1 MGQASFYHCCCL
13 LLVCLVLSTL
23 NGRAAAATRV
33 RVSSS
38 TTMTRNIE
46 EENALLLLLAGP
58 PVLSE
63 SIMGTVGRLPCNV
76 TPPIYEDRVALVIWY
91 KVGLKTPIY
100 SVDTRDSN
108 FAQGTHWSDETYRER
123 LSFHVEGRAGTLS
136 IKSTTEDDTGEYRCR
151 VDFQKSPTRNS
162 KVNLTVIIPP
172 ESVII
177 LDSKGATIKDHTLGP
192 YNEGSAINITCV
204 AIGGRPQ
211 PRVTWLHGNTIYK
224 NASVGHALSER
235 RVGNVLSLARL
246 ERRNLHMQ
254 LTCRAENNNLTTP
267 IISSVV
273 LDMNLRPLIVKLQG
287 ENRPLSAGN
296 SYQLSCVVIGARP
309 APTITWWKGSSPMK
323 NTHEIANPDGNM
335 TTSVLTFTPT
345 IDDRGKFL
353 SCRAEQ
359 GMIPESGLEDGWKL
373 DIYHIPVV
381 SLELGTNSLN
391 ATLREGID
399 VFFEC
404 NIKSNPWIYK
414 VSWRHNGAILAN
426 NPAEGIAVSNQSLV
440 LQNASRARSGIYTCV
455 GSNREGDG
463 ESNPVQLDIRFAPV
477 CRSNQRTTYSSGRHE
492 TVKVACE
499 IDANPME
506 ASYVW
511 KFNASQGE
519 TVDIPASQVAVDRG
533 RSIAHYTPMTEN
545 DYGTLLCWAT
555 NEIGDQSEPCVYTIV
570 PAGEPD
576 PLLNCTVLNQT
587 STGFQIE
594 CIEGFDGGLQQDFI
608 MEVYVNGTTRNPKFS
623 KSNRPY
629 FEVSGLVPGMGYN
642 VFLIANNSK
651 GRSNATILQV
661 YTLKDPE
668 KQTVRITF
676 TKFYQGVR
684 PASTTTTALAT
695 SSDCVCDEEEFLGV
709 GRGKGLVHDAGQ
721 DQATE
726 DLSLAYAPVIEDIR
740 PFLGILAGIVGSVFL
755 VALII
760 VIVVRVRGSS
770 GRDRNNYSHPGNG
783 GSGGGGTGGGGVAV
797 AGTGG
802 PAGTTANGNGSLG
815 LLASNNNGS
824 LGIGGT
830 LAHNGGQSVQ
840 DMHRI
845 GRDTCHVTSSLD
857 SIDKN
862 PDIIPQDGH
871 DVDDEW
877 TTTKGHNRAY
887 ATAALA
893 EQNAVITSSTYDHLM
908 PTYAVVDKKT
918 GGLPPG
924 SGHGHGPYIQY
935 NTLIP
940 VSKMGAY
947 ASQQQQQQQ
956 QHPHTHPHQHP
967 HQHQLQA
974 GQQQQQQQKT
984 ELSYSDLTAPMVG
997 VGGSAVGVQ
1006 RLAPYCSA
1014 TLGRPGRG
1022 QAELK
1027 RAEPNIYSQVNV
1039 MMDDEILADLQAAT
1053 AAGGSYVA
1061 GAVVDNVG
1069 GRGAS
1074 PSLYLQGH
1082 ATRIDLAHH
1091 PMPMYSTSPMFATNG
1106 GTITGVTMSHPSQL
1120 ATFSPTP
1127 PPPIFTHSV
1136 MTATGEGGLLQPVT
1150 CMGLVAAT
1158 SSAAAAAA
1166 SGQHQQQQQ
1175 HHHQTT
1181 ANGGNGSIV
1190 GVNVGM
1196 SLYGSDVGKPQ
1207 LLKTV
1212 PEEMHHQLNGEDVLI
1227 AQDRNHGTGTRF

>member
-1 MGQASFYHCCCL
+1 MSHPL
-13 LLVCLVLSTL
+13 LLPLCLLVLSTL
-23 NGRAAAATRV
+23 NGPATAASRV

-46 EENALLLLLAGP
+46 EENALLYLLAGP

-123 LSFHVEGRAGTLS
+123 LSFHVEGRAGTLT

-192 YNEGSAINITCV
+192 YNEGSGINITCV

-211 PRVTWLHGNTIYK
+211 PRVTWLHGNTVYK
-224 NASVGHALSER
+224 DSSVGQSLSER
-235 RVGNVLSLARL
+235 RVGNVLSLPRL
-246 ERRNLHMQ
+246 ERKNLHMQ

-309 APTITWWKGSSPMK
+309 APTITWWKGSTPMK

-359 GMIPESGLEDGWKL
+359 SMIPESGLEDGWKL

-391 ATLREGID
+391 STLREGID

-404 NIKSNPWIYK
+404 NIKSNPWIYQ
-414 VSWRHNGAILAN
+414 VSWRHNGEILSN

-477 CRSNQRTTYSSGRHE
+477 CRPGQRTTYSAGRQE

-499 IDANPME
+499 IDANPSE
-506 ASYVW
+506 ATYVW
-511 KFNASQGE
+511 KFNASHGE
-519 TVDIPASQVAVDRG
+519 TIDILSSQVAVDRG
-533 RSIAHYTPMTEN
+533 RSIAHYTPQTEN

-608 MEVYVNGTTRNPKFS
+608 MEVYANGTTRYPKIS
-623 KSNRPY
+623 KSKRPY

-642 VFLIANNSK
+642 VFLLAHNSK

-668 KQTVRITF
+668 KQTVKITF
-676 TKFYQGVR
+676 TKSYQGLR
-684 PASTTTTALAT
+684 PAYPKQPKAPTTTT
-695 SSDCVCDEEEFLGV
+695 SDCVCDEDEFINLGKIV
-709 GRGKGLVHDAGQ
+709 GHDAGRDL
-721 DQATE
+721 DQQE

-740 PFLGILAGIVGSVFL
+740 PFLGILAGIVGSIFL

-770 GRDRNNYSHPGNG
+770 GRDRNNYSHPG
-783 GSGGGGTGGGGVAV
+783 SGGGVGGTTGAGGVVGGGVGGV
-797 AGTGG
+797 GVGT
-802 PAGTTANGNGSLG
+802 ATANGNGSLG
-815 LLASNNNGS
+815 LLSSNNNGS
-824 LGIGGT
+824 LVIGT
-830 LAHNGGQSVQ
+830 LGHNGGQSVQ

-845 GRDTCHVTSSLD
+845 GRETCHVTSSLD

-877 TTTKGHNRAY
+877 TTKGHGRTY

-893 EQNAVITSSTYDHLM
+893 EQNAVITSGTYDHLM

-918 GGLPPG
+918 GPPP
-924 SGHGHGPYIQY
+924 GHGPYIQY

-947 ASQQQQQQQ
+947 ANQQQQQQQ
-956 QHPHTHPHQHP
+956 PPP
-967 HQHQLQA
+967 
-974 GQQQQQQQKT
+974 QKT
-984 ELSYSDLTAPMVG
+984 ELSYSELAAPLVG
-997 VGGSAVGVQ
+997 TAVGVQ
-1006 RLAPYCSA
+1006 RMAPYCSA
-1014 TLGRPGRG
+1014 TLGRPGR

-1027 RAEPNIYSQVNV
+1027 RAEPNIYSQ
-1039 MMDDEILADLQAAT
+1039 
-1053 AAGGSYVA
+1053 
-1061 GAVVDNVG
+1061 
-1069 GRGAS
+1069 
-1074 PSLYLQGH
+1074 
-1082 ATRIDLAHH
+1082 IDLAHH
-1091 PMPMYSTSPMFATNG
+1091 PLPMYSTSPMFGTNS
-1106 GTITGVTMSHPSQL
+1106 TITGVTGVTMSHPSQL
-1120 ATFSPTP
+1120 ATFSSTP
-1127 PPPIFTHSV
+1127 PPPIFAHSV
-1136 MTATGEGGLLQPVT
+1136 VTTGDGLLQPVT
-1150 CMGLVAAT
+1150 CMGLVAT
-1158 SSAAAAAA
+1158 SSAAAVG
-1166 SGQHQQQQQ
+1166 SGNMSLPPQHQQQQQ
-1175 HHHQTT
+1175 LT
-1181 ANGGNGSIV
+1181 AANGGGNGSIV
-1190 GVNVGM
+1190 GMGM

-1212 PEEMHHQLNGEDVLI
+1212 PEELHHQLNGEDVLI
-1227 AQDRNHGTGTRF
+1227 AQDRNMGTGTRF

>member
-1 MGQASFYHCCCL
+1 MGRASLYYCCCL

-23 NGRAAAATRV
+23 NGRAAGATRV

-224 NASVGHALSER
+224 NASVGHSLSER

-359 GMIPESGLEDGWKL
+359 SMIPESGLEDGWKL

-684 PASTTTTALAT
+684 PTSTTTTAMAT

-709 GRGKGLVHDAGQ
+709 GKGKGLVHDAGQ

-770 GRDRNNYSHPGNG
+770 GRDRNNYSHPGSG

-947 ASQQQQQQQ
+947 ANQQQQQQQQ

-974 GQQQQQQQKT
+974 GQQQQQQQQQKT

-1053 AAGGSYVA
+1053 AAGAGGSYVA

-1074 PSLYLQGH
+1074 PSLYLQGY
-1082 ATRIDLAHH
+1082 ATR
-1091 PMPMYSTSPMFATNG
+1091 
-1106 GTITGVTMSHPSQL
+1106 V
-1120 ATFSPTP
+1120 
-1127 PPPIFTHSV
+1127 
-1136 MTATGEGGLLQPVT
+1136 
-1150 CMGLVAAT
+1150 
-1158 SSAAAAAA
+1158 
-1166 SGQHQQQQQ
+1166 
-1175 HHHQTT
+1175 
-1181 ANGGNGSIV
+1181 
-1190 GVNVGM
+1190 
-1196 SLYGSDVGKPQ
+1196 
-1207 LLKTV
+1207 
-1212 PEEMHHQLNGEDVLI
+1212 
-1227 AQDRNHGTGTRF
+1227 

>member
-1 MGQASFYHCCCL
+1 MGRSCSRSLSLPLCL
-13 LLVCLVLSTL
+13 LVLSAL
-23 NGRAAAATRV
+23 NGQAAAATRV

-46 EENALLLLLAGP
+46 EENGP
-58 PVLSE
+58 PVLAE

-123 LSFHVEGRAGTLS
+123 LSFHVEGRAGTLT
-136 IKSTTEDDTGEYRCR
+136 IKSTTADDTGEYRCR

-192 YNEGSAINITCV
+192 YNEGSGINITCV

-211 PRVTWLHGNTIYK
+211 PRVTWLHGNTVYK
-224 NASVGHALSER
+224 DASVGQSLSER
-235 RVGNVLSLARL
+235 RVGNVLSLQRL

-309 APTITWWKGSSPMK
+309 APTITWWKGSTPMK
-323 NTHEIANPDGNM
+323 NTHEIGNPDGNM

-359 GMIPESGLEDGWKL
+359 SMIPESGLEDGWKL

-391 ATLREGID
+391 STLREGID

-414 VSWRHNGAILAN
+414 VSWRHNGEILAN

-477 CRSNQRTTYSSGRHE
+477 CRPRQRVSYSSGRHE

-499 IDANPME
+499 IDANPAE
-506 ASYVW
+506 ATYVW
-511 KFNASQGE
+511 KFNATQGE

-608 MEVYVNGTTRNPKFS
+608 MEVYMNGTTRHPKIS
-623 KSNRPY
+623 KSKRPY
-629 FEVSGLVPGMGYN
+629 FEVSGLMPGMGYN
-642 VFLIANNSK
+642 VFLIAHNSK

-668 KQTVRITF
+668 KQTVKITF
-676 TKFYQGVR
+676 TKSFQGLR
-684 PASTTTTALAT
+684 PAYPKSKATATTT
-695 SSDCVCDEEEFLGV
+695 SDCVCDEDEFLNL
-709 GRGKGLVHDAGQ
+709 GKGIGLDVGKDV
-721 DQATE
+721 DQQE

-770 GRDRNNYSHPGNG
+770 GRDRNNYSHPGSGVVGVGGTTTGNG
-783 GSGGGGTGGGGVAV
+783 SGLGGGAGGGGLG
-797 AGTGG
+797 
-802 PAGTTANGNGSLG
+802 GTTANGNGSLG

-824 LGIGGT
+824 LVIGT
-830 LAHNGGQSVQ
+830 LGHNGGQSVQ

-845 GRDTCHVTSSLD
+845 GRETCHVTSSLD

-862 PDIIPQDGH
+862 PDIIPQGGLDGH
-871 DVDDEW
+871 DLDDEW
-877 TTTKGHNRAY
+877 TTKGHGRAY

-893 EQNAVITSSTYDHLM
+893 EQNAVITSGTYDHLM

-918 GGLPPG
+918 GPPP
-924 SGHGHGPYIQY
+924 GHGPYIQY

-947 ASQQQQQQQ
+947 ANQQQQLQQQ
-956 QHPHTHPHQHP
+956 P
-967 HQHQLQA
+967 
-974 GQQQQQQQKT
+974 QQKT
-984 ELSYSDLTAPMVG
+984 ELSYSDLTAPL
-997 VGGSAVGVQ
+997 VGGPVSVQ
-1006 RLAPYCSA
+1006 RMAPYCSA
-1014 TLGRPGRG
+1014 TLGRPGR

-1027 RAEPNIYSQVNV
+1027 RAEPNIYSQ
-1039 MMDDEILADLQAAT
+1039 
-1053 AAGGSYVA
+1053 
-1061 GAVVDNVG
+1061 
-1069 GRGAS
+1069 
-1074 PSLYLQGH
+1074 
-1082 ATRIDLAHH
+1082 IDLAHH
-1091 PMPMYSTSPMFATNG
+1091 PMPMYSTSPMFGTNS
-1106 GTITGVTMSHPSQL
+1106 TITGVTMSHPSQL

-1127 PPPIFTHSV
+1127 PPPIFTHSMV
-1136 MTATGEGGLLQPVT
+1136 TTGDGLLQPVT
-1150 CMGLVAAT
+1150 CMGLVAT
-1158 SSAAAAAA
+1158 SSAAPVPG
-1166 SGQHQQQQQ
+1166 SVPLPPQQQQHQQQQQ
-1175 HHHQTT
+1175 LTA

-1190 GVNVGM
+1190 GMGM

-1212 PEEMHHQLNGEDVLI
+1212 PEEVHHQLNGEDVLI
-1227 AQDRNHGTGTRF
+1227 AQDRNLGSGTRF

>member
-1 MGQASFYHCCCL
+1 MGRSCCRTL
-13 LLVCLVLSTL
+13 SLPLFLLVLSAL
-23 NGRAAAATRV
+23 NGQAAAASRV

-63 SIMGTVGRLPCNV
+63 SIMGTNGRLPCNV

-123 LSFHVEGRAGTLS
+123 LSFHVEGRAGTLT

-192 YNEGSAINITCV
+192 YNEGSGINITCV

-211 PRVTWLHGNTIYK
+211 PRVTWLHGNTVYK
-224 NASVGHALSER
+224 DSSVGQALSER
-235 RVGNVLSLARL
+235 RVANVLSLQRL

-309 APTITWWKGSSPMK
+309 APTITWWKGSTPMK

-359 GMIPESGLEDGWKL
+359 SMIPESGMEDGWKL

-391 ATLREGID
+391 STLREGID

-414 VSWRHNGAILAN
+414 VSWRHNGEILAN

-477 CRSNQRTTYSSGRHE
+477 CRPRQRISYSSGRHE

-499 IDANPME
+499 IDANPAE

-511 KFNASQGE
+511 KFNATQGE

-608 MEVYVNGTTRNPKFS
+608 MEVYMNGTTRHPKIS
-623 KSNRPY
+623 KSKRPY

-642 VFLIANNSK
+642 VFLIAHNSK

-668 KQTVRITF
+668 KQTVKITF
-676 TKFYQGVR
+676 TKSFQGFR
-684 PASTTTTALAT
+684 PAYPKSKATATTT
-695 SSDCVCDEEEFLGV
+695 SDCVCDEDEFLNL
-709 GRGKGLVHDAGQ
+709 GRGISHDEGKDV
-721 DQATE
+721 DQQE

-770 GRDRNNYSHPGNG
+770 GRDRNNYSHPG
-783 GSGGGGTGGGGVAV
+783 GGGVV
-797 AGTGG
+797 GVGGTTTGNGSGMVGGMAGGG
-802 PAGTTANGNGSLG
+802 LGGLGGTTANGNGSLG

-824 LGIGGT
+824 LVIGT
-830 LAHNGGQSVQ
+830 LGHNGGQSVQ

-845 GRDTCHVTSSLD
+845 GRETCHVTSSLD

-862 PDIIPQDGH
+862 PDIIPQGGLDGH
-871 DVDDEW
+871 DLDDEW
-877 TTTKGHNRAY
+877 TTKGHGRAY

-893 EQNAVITSSTYDHLM
+893 EQNAVITSGTYDHLM

-918 GGLPPG
+918 GPPPG
-924 SGHGHGPYIQY
+924 HGQYIQY

-947 ASQQQQQQQ
+947 ANQQQQQQ
-956 QHPHTHPHQHP
+956 
-967 HQHQLQA
+967 L
-974 GQQQQQQQKT
+974 QQQPQQKT
-984 ELSYSDLTAPMVG
+984 ELSYSELTAPLVG
-997 VGGSAVGVQ
+997 APVSVQ
-1006 RLAPYCSA
+1006 RMAPYCSA
-1014 TLGRPGRG
+1014 TLGRPGR
-1022 QAELK
+1022 QTELK
-1027 RAEPNIYSQVNV
+1027 RAEPNIYSQ
-1039 MMDDEILADLQAAT
+1039 
-1053 AAGGSYVA
+1053 
-1061 GAVVDNVG
+1061 
-1069 GRGAS
+1069 
-1074 PSLYLQGH
+1074 
-1082 ATRIDLAHH
+1082 IDLAHH
-1091 PMPMYSTSPMFATNG
+1091 PMPMYSTSPMFGTNS
-1106 GTITGVTMSHPSQL
+1106 TITGVTMSHPSQL

-1127 PPPIFTHSV
+1127 PPPIFTHSMV
-1136 MTATGEGGLLQPVT
+1136 TTGDGLLQPVT
-1150 CMGLVAAT
+1150 CMGLVAT
-1158 SSAAAAAA
+1158 SSAAA
-1166 SGQHQQQQQ
+1166 SVPGSVPLPPQQQHQQQHQQQQL
-1175 HHHQTT
+1175 TA

-1190 GVNVGM
+1190 GMGM

-1212 PEEMHHQLNGEDVLI
+1212 PEEVHHQLNGEDVLI
-1227 AQDRNHGTGTRF
+1227 AQDRSLGSGTRF

>member
-1 MGQASFYHCCCL
+1 MCLSVSCL
-13 LLVCLVLSTL
+13 LSLLLSVLCLVLALVLPAS
-23 NGRAAAATRV
+23 NGLAAAATRA

-46 EENALLLLLAGP
+46 EENALLNLLAGP

-63 SIMGTVGRLPCNV
+63 SIIGTLGRLPCNV

-123 LSFHVEGRAGTLS
+123 LSFHVEGRAGTLT
-136 IKSTTEDDTGEYRCR
+136 IKSTSEDDTGEYRCR

-162 KVNLTVIIPP
+162 KVNLTVITPP
-172 ESVII
+172 ESII
-177 LDSKGATIKDHTLGP
+177 VLDSKGATIMDHTLGP
-192 YNEGSAINITCV
+192 YNEGSSVNVTCV

-211 PRVTWLHGNTIYK
+211 PRVTWWHGNTMF
-224 NASVGHALSER
+224 NSSGWGNPLSER
-235 RVGNVLSLARL
+235 RVANVLSLAKLKRK
-246 ERRNLHMQ
+246 NLHMQ
-254 LTCRAENNNLTTP
+254 LTCRAENNNLTSP
-267 IISSVV
+267 IISSIV

-287 ENRPLSAGN
+287 ENRPLSAEN
-296 SYQLSCVVIGARP
+296 SYQLSCVVIGSRP
-309 APTITWWKGSSPMK
+309 APTVTWWKGSTPMK

-359 GMIPESGLEDGWKL
+359 SMIPESGMEDGWKL

-391 ATLREGID
+391 ATLREGVD

-414 VSWRHNGAILAN
+414 VSWRHNGEILEN
-426 NPAEGIAVSNQSLV
+426 NPAEGIVVANQSLV
-440 LQNASRARSGIYTCV
+440 LQNASRARTGIYTCV

-477 CRSNQRTTYSSGRHE
+477 CRVGQRTTYSSGRSE

-499 IDANPME
+499 IDANPAE
-506 ASYVW
+506 ATYVW
-511 KFNASQGE
+511 KFNATQGE
-519 TVDIPASQVAVDRG
+519 VADIPASLVAVDRG
-533 RSIAHYTPMTEN
+533 RSVAHYTPMMEN
-545 DYGTLLCWAT
+545 DYGTLLCWAS
-555 NEIGDQSEPCVYTIV
+555 NEIGDQSEPCVYTIA

-576 PLLNCTVLNQT
+576 PLLNCTLLNQT
-587 STGFQIE
+587 SSGFQIE

-608 MEVYVNGTTRNPKFS
+608 MEVYVNGTTRYPKIYKS
-623 KSNRPY
+623 KKPY

-642 VFLIANNSK
+642 VFLIAHNSK

-668 KQTVRITF
+668 KQTDQSPMAYT
-676 TKFYQGVR
+676 
-684 PASTTTTALAT
+684 PA
-695 SSDCVCDEEEFLGV
+695 
-709 GRGKGLVHDAGQ
+709 
-721 DQATE
+721 
-726 DLSLAYAPVIEDIR
+726 IEDIR
-740 PFLGILAGIVGSVFL
+740 PFLAILAGILGSIFL
-755 VALII
+755 VAIII
-760 VIVVRVRGSS
+760 VVVVRVRGSS

-783 GSGGGGTGGGGVAV
+783 NNNGNNSN
-797 AGTGG
+797 
-802 PAGTTANGNGSLG
+802 TANGNGNLG
-815 LLASNNNGS
+815 ILGSNNNGS
-824 LGIGGT
+824 LGIGT

-877 TTTKGHNRAY
+877 TTKGHNRAY

-893 EQNAVITSSTYDHLM
+893 EQNAVITSTTYDHIM
-908 PTYAVVDKKT
+908 PTYAVVDKKS
-918 GGLPPG
+918 GPPTA
-924 SGHGHGPYIQY
+924 HGQYIQY

-947 ASQQQQQQQ
+947 ANQQHQQQQ
-956 QHPHTHPHQHP
+956 QHQ
-967 HQHQLQA
+967 QHQQHQQ
-974 GQQQQQQQKT
+974 QQQQQQQKT
-984 ELSYSDLTAPMVG
+984 ELSYSELSAPMV
-997 VGGSAVGVQ
+997 GSAVGVGVQ
-1006 RLAPYCSA
+1006 RLTPYCSA
-1014 TLGRPGRG
+1014 TLGRPR
-1022 QAELK
+1022 QTDLK
-1027 RAEPNIYSQVNV
+1027 RAEPNIYSQ
-1039 MMDDEILADLQAAT
+1039 
-1053 AAGGSYVA
+1053 
-1061 GAVVDNVG
+1061 
-1069 GRGAS
+1069 
-1074 PSLYLQGH
+1074 
-1082 ATRIDLAHH
+1082 IDLAHH
-1091 PMPMYSTSPMFATNG
+1091 PMYSTSPMFGTQS
-1106 GTITGVTMSHPSQL
+1106 TITGVTMSHPSQL

-1127 PPPIFTHSV
+1127 PPPIFAHSV
-1136 MTATGEGGLLQPVT
+1136 VTTGDGLLQPVT
-1150 CMGLVAAT
+1150 CMGVGNMVAT
-1158 SSAAAAAA
+1158 SSSAAAT
-1166 SGQHQQQQQ
+1166 GNGPVQQQQ
-1175 HHHQTT
+1175 HSTLT
-1181 ANGGNGSIV
+1181 SGNGSIV
-1190 GVNVGM
+1190 GVNVGVGVGVGM
-1196 SLYGSDVGKPQ
+1196 SLYGSDVAKPQ

-1212 PEEMHHQLNGEDVLI
+1212 PEELHHQINGEEVLI
-1227 AQDRNHGTGTRF
+1227 TQDRNHGTGTRF

>member
-1 MGQASFYHCCCL
+1 MGRSCSRSLSLPLCL
-13 LLVCLVLSTL
+13 LVLSAL
-23 NGRAAAATRV
+23 NGQAAAATRV

-58 PVLSE
+58 PVLAE

-123 LSFHVEGRAGTLS
+123 LSFHVEGRAGTLT
-136 IKSTTEDDTGEYRCR
+136 IKSTTADDTGEYRCR

-192 YNEGSAINITCV
+192 YNEGSGINITCV

-211 PRVTWLHGNTIYK
+211 PRVTWLHGNTVYK
-224 NASVGHALSER
+224 DASVGQSLSER
-235 RVGNVLSLARL
+235 RVGNVLSLQRL

-309 APTITWWKGSSPMK
+309 APTITWWKGSTPMK
-323 NTHEIANPDGNM
+323 NTHEIGNPDGNM

-359 GMIPESGLEDGWKL
+359 SMIPESGLEDGWKL

-391 ATLREGID
+391 STLREGID

-414 VSWRHNGAILAN
+414 VSWRHNGEILAN

-477 CRSNQRTTYSSGRHE
+477 CRPRQRVSYSSGRHE

-499 IDANPME
+499 IDANPAE
-506 ASYVW
+506 ATYVW
-511 KFNASQGE
+511 KFNATQGE

-608 MEVYVNGTTRNPKFS
+608 MEVYMNGTTRHPKIS
-623 KSNRPY
+623 KSKRPY
-629 FEVSGLVPGMGYN
+629 FEVSGLMPGMGYN
-642 VFLIANNSK
+642 VFLIAHNSK

-668 KQTVRITF
+668 KQTVKITF
-676 TKFYQGVR
+676 TKSFQGLR
-684 PASTTTTALAT
+684 PAYPKSKATATTT
-695 SSDCVCDEEEFLGV
+695 SDCVCDEDEFLNL
-709 GRGKGLVHDAGQ
+709 GKGIGLDVGKDV
-721 DQATE
+721 DQQE

-770 GRDRNNYSHPGNG
+770 GRDRNNYSHPGSGVVGVGGTTTGNG
-783 GSGGGGTGGGGVAV
+783 SGLGGGAGGGGLG
-797 AGTGG
+797 
-802 PAGTTANGNGSLG
+802 GTTANGNGSLG

-824 LGIGGT
+824 LVIGT
-830 LAHNGGQSVQ
+830 LGHNGGQSVQ

-845 GRDTCHVTSSLD
+845 GRETCHVTSSLD

-862 PDIIPQDGH
+862 PDIIPQGGLDGH
-871 DVDDEW
+871 DLDDEW
-877 TTTKGHNRAY
+877 TTKGHGRAY

-893 EQNAVITSSTYDHLM
+893 EQNAVITSGTYDHLM

-918 GGLPPG
+918 GPPP
-924 SGHGHGPYIQY
+924 GHGPYIQY

-947 ASQQQQQQQ
+947 ANQQQQLQQQ
-956 QHPHTHPHQHP
+956 P
-967 HQHQLQA
+967 
-974 GQQQQQQQKT
+974 QQKT
-984 ELSYSDLTAPMVG
+984 ELSYSDLTAPL
-997 VGGSAVGVQ
+997 VGGPVSVQ
-1006 RLAPYCSA
+1006 RMAPYCSA
-1014 TLGRPGRG
+1014 TLGRPGR

-1027 RAEPNIYSQVNV
+1027 RAEPNIYSQ
-1039 MMDDEILADLQAAT
+1039 
-1053 AAGGSYVA
+1053 
-1061 GAVVDNVG
+1061 
-1069 GRGAS
+1069 
-1074 PSLYLQGH
+1074 
-1082 ATRIDLAHH
+1082 
-1091 PMPMYSTSPMFATNG
+1091 
-1106 GTITGVTMSHPSQL
+1106 
-1120 ATFSPTP
+1120 
-1127 PPPIFTHSV
+1127 
-1136 MTATGEGGLLQPVT
+1136 
-1150 CMGLVAAT
+1150 
-1158 SSAAAAAA
+1158 
-1166 SGQHQQQQQ
+1166 
-1175 HHHQTT
+1175 
-1181 ANGGNGSIV
+1181 
-1190 GVNVGM
+1190 
-1196 SLYGSDVGKPQ
+1196 GKPQ

-1212 PEEMHHQLNGEDVLI
+1212 PEEVHHQLNGEDVLI
-1227 AQDRNHGTGTRF
+1227 AQDRNLGSGTRF

>member
-1 MGQASFYHCCCL
+1 MGQASLFCCHCCCL
-13 LLVCLVLSTL
+13 LVCLILSTL
-23 NGRAAAATRV
+23 NGPAAGATRV

-46 EENALLLLLAGP
+46 EENGP

-63 SIMGTVGRLPCNV
+63 SIMGTVGQLPCNV

-108 FAQGTHWSDETYRER
+108 LALGTHWSDETYRER

-224 NASVGHALSER
+224 NASVGHSLSER
-235 RVGNVLSLARL
+235 RVGNILSLARL

-323 NTHEIANPDGNM
+323 STHEIANPDGNM

-359 GMIPESGLEDGWKL
+359 SMIPESGMEDGWKL

-463 ESNPVQLDIRFAPV
+463 ESNSVQLDIRFAPV
-477 CRSNQRTTYSSGRHE
+477 CRGGQRTTYSSGRHE

-506 ASYVW
+506 ATYVW

-555 NEIGDQSEPCVYTIV
+555 NEIGDQSDPCVYTIV

-608 MEVYVNGTTRNPKFS
+608 MEVYVNGTTRNPKVS
-623 KSNRPY
+623 RPNRPY

-642 VFLIANNSK
+642 VFLIAQNSK

-668 KQTVRITF
+668 KQT
-676 TKFYQGVR
+676 
-684 PASTTTTALAT
+684 
-695 SSDCVCDEEEFLGV
+695 
-709 GRGKGLVHDAGQ
+709 
-721 DQATE
+721 

-760 VIVVRVRGSS
+760 VIVVRVRGST
-770 GRDRNNYSHPGNG
+770 GRDRNNYSHPGSG
-783 GSGGGGTGGGGVAV
+783 GGGGTGSGATGSGGI
-797 AGTGG
+797 GG
-802 PAGTTANGNGSLG
+802 PGGTPANGNGSLG

-845 GRDTCHVTSSLD
+845 GRETCHVTSSLD

-862 PDIIPQDGH
+862 PDIIPQGGLDGH

-877 TTTKGHNRAY
+877 TTKGHSRAY

-918 GGLPPG
+918 GGPPP
-924 SGHGHGPYIQY
+924 GHGPYIQY
-935 NTLIP
+935 NSLIP

-947 ASQQQQQQQ
+947 ANQHQQQQQ
-956 QHPHTHPHQHP
+956 QHPHPHQ
-967 HQHQLQA
+967 HQHQLQ
-974 GQQQQQQQKT
+974 GVPHQQKT
-984 ELSYSDLTAPMVG
+984 ELSYSDLTAPMV
-997 VGGSAVGVQ
+997 GSAVGVQ

-1022 QAELK
+1022 QTELK
-1027 RAEPNIYSQVNV
+1027 RAEPNIYSQ
-1039 MMDDEILADLQAAT
+1039 
-1053 AAGGSYVA
+1053 
-1061 GAVVDNVG
+1061 
-1069 GRGAS
+1069 
-1074 PSLYLQGH
+1074 
-1082 ATRIDLAHH
+1082 IDLAHH
-1091 PMPMYSTSPMFATNG
+1091 PMPMYSTSPMFATNS
-1106 GTITGVTMSHPSQL
+1106 TITGVTMSHPSQM

-1158 SSAAAAAA
+1158 SSGA
-1166 SGQHQQQQQ
+1166 GQQQ
-1175 HHHQTT
+1175 HHQHQTT
-1181 ANGGNGSIV
+1181 PNNGNGSIV

>member
-1 MGQASFYHCCCL
+1 MSHPL
-13 LLVCLVLSTL
+13 LLPLCLLVLSTL
-23 NGRAAAATRV
+23 NGPATAASRV

-46 EENALLLLLAGP
+46 EENALLYLLAGP

-123 LSFHVEGRAGTLS
+123 LSFHVEGRAGTLT

-192 YNEGSAINITCV
+192 YNEGSGINITCV

-211 PRVTWLHGNTIYK
+211 PRVTWLHGNTVYK
-224 NASVGHALSER
+224 DSSVGQSLSER
-235 RVGNVLSLARL
+235 RVGNVLSLPRL
-246 ERRNLHMQ
+246 ERKNLHMQ

-309 APTITWWKGSSPMK
+309 APTITWWKGSTPMK

-359 GMIPESGLEDGWKL
+359 SMIPESGLEDGWKL

-391 ATLREGID
+391 STLREGID

-404 NIKSNPWIYK
+404 NIKSNPWIYQ
-414 VSWRHNGAILAN
+414 VSWRHNGEILSN

-477 CRSNQRTTYSSGRHE
+477 CRPGQRTTYSAGRQE

-499 IDANPME
+499 IDANPSE
-506 ASYVW
+506 ATYVW
-511 KFNASQGE
+511 KFNASHGE
-519 TVDIPASQVAVDRG
+519 TIDILSSQVAVDRG
-533 RSIAHYTPMTEN
+533 RSIAHYTPQTEN

-608 MEVYVNGTTRNPKFS
+608 MEVYANGTTRYPKIS
-623 KSNRPY
+623 KSKRPY

-642 VFLIANNSK
+642 VFLLAHNSK

-668 KQTVRITF
+668 KQTVKITF
-676 TKFYQGVR
+676 TKSYQGLR
-684 PASTTTTALAT
+684 PAYPKQPKAPTTTT
-695 SSDCVCDEEEFLGV
+695 SDCVCDEDEFINLGKIV
-709 GRGKGLVHDAGQ
+709 GHDAGRDL
-721 DQATE
+721 DQQE

-740 PFLGILAGIVGSVFL
+740 PFLGILAGIVGSIFL

-770 GRDRNNYSHPGNG
+770 GRDRNNYSHPG
-783 GSGGGGTGGGGVAV
+783 SGGGVGGTTGAGGVVGGGVGGV
-797 AGTGG
+797 GVGT
-802 PAGTTANGNGSLG
+802 ATANGNGSLG
-815 LLASNNNGS
+815 LLSSNNNGS
-824 LGIGGT
+824 LVIGT
-830 LAHNGGQSVQ
+830 LGHNGGQSVQ

-845 GRDTCHVTSSLD
+845 GRETCHVTSSLD

-862 PDIIPQDGH
+862 PDIIPQGGLDGH

-877 TTTKGHNRAY
+877 TTKGHGRTY

-893 EQNAVITSSTYDHLM
+893 EQNAVITSGTYDHLM

-918 GGLPPG
+918 GPPP
-924 SGHGHGPYIQY
+924 GHGPYIQY

-947 ASQQQQQQQ
+947 ANQQQQQQQ
-956 QHPHTHPHQHP
+956 PPP
-967 HQHQLQA
+967 
-974 GQQQQQQQKT
+974 QKT
-984 ELSYSDLTAPMVG
+984 ELSYSELAAPLVG
-997 VGGSAVGVQ
+997 TAVGVQ
-1006 RLAPYCSA
+1006 RMAPYCSA
-1014 TLGRPGRG
+1014 TLGRPGR

-1027 RAEPNIYSQVNV
+1027 RAEPNIYSQ
-1039 MMDDEILADLQAAT
+1039 
-1053 AAGGSYVA
+1053 
-1061 GAVVDNVG
+1061 
-1069 GRGAS
+1069 
-1074 PSLYLQGH
+1074 
-1082 ATRIDLAHH
+1082 IDLAHH
-1091 PMPMYSTSPMFATNG
+1091 PLPMYSTSPMFGTNS
-1106 GTITGVTMSHPSQL
+1106 TITGVTGVTMSHPSQL
-1120 ATFSPTP
+1120 ATFSSTP
-1127 PPPIFTHSV
+1127 PPPIFAHSV
-1136 MTATGEGGLLQPVT
+1136 VTTGDGLLQPVT
-1150 CMGLVAAT
+1150 CMGLVAT
-1158 SSAAAAAA
+1158 SSAAAVG
-1166 SGQHQQQQQ
+1166 SGNMSLPPQHQQQQQ
-1175 HHHQTT
+1175 LT
-1181 ANGGNGSIV
+1181 AANGGGNGSIV
-1190 GVNVGM
+1190 GMGM

-1212 PEEMHHQLNGEDVLI
+1212 PEELHHQLNGEDVLI
-1227 AQDRNHGTGTRF
+1227 AQDRNMGTGTRF

>member
-1 MGQASFYHCCCL
+1 MSHPL
-13 LLVCLVLSTL
+13 LLPLCLLVLSTL
-23 NGRAAAATRV
+23 NGPATAASRV

-46 EENALLLLLAGP
+46 EENGP

-123 LSFHVEGRAGTLS
+123 LSFHVEGRAGTLT

-192 YNEGSAINITCV
+192 YNEGSGINITCV

-211 PRVTWLHGNTIYK
+211 PRVTWLHGNTVYK
-224 NASVGHALSER
+224 DSSVGQSLSER
-235 RVGNVLSLARL
+235 RVGNVLSLPRL
-246 ERRNLHMQ
+246 ERKNLHMQ

-309 APTITWWKGSSPMK
+309 APTITWWKGSTPMK

-359 GMIPESGLEDGWKL
+359 SMIPESGLEDGWKL

-391 ATLREGID
+391 STLREGID

-404 NIKSNPWIYK
+404 NIKSNPWIYQ
-414 VSWRHNGAILAN
+414 VSWRHNGEILSN

-477 CRSNQRTTYSSGRHE
+477 CRPGQRTTYSAGRQE

-499 IDANPME
+499 IDANPSE
-506 ASYVW
+506 ATYVW
-511 KFNASQGE
+511 KFNASHGE
-519 TVDIPASQVAVDRG
+519 TIDILSSQVAVDRG
-533 RSIAHYTPMTEN
+533 RSIAHYTPQTEN

-608 MEVYVNGTTRNPKFS
+608 MEVYANGTTRYPKIS
-623 KSNRPY
+623 KSKRPY

-642 VFLIANNSK
+642 VFLLAHNSK

-668 KQTVRITF
+668 KQTVKITF
-676 TKFYQGVR
+676 TKSYQGLR
-684 PASTTTTALAT
+684 PAYPKQPKAPTTTT
-695 SSDCVCDEEEFLGV
+695 SDCVCDEDEFINLGKIV
-709 GRGKGLVHDAGQ
+709 GHDAGRDL
-721 DQATE
+721 DQQE

-740 PFLGILAGIVGSVFL
+740 PFLGILAGIVGSIFL

-770 GRDRNNYSHPGNG
+770 GRDRNNYSHPG
-783 GSGGGGTGGGGVAV
+783 SGGGVGGTTGAGGVVGGGVGGV
-797 AGTGG
+797 GVGT
-802 PAGTTANGNGSLG
+802 ATANGNGSLG
-815 LLASNNNGS
+815 LLSSNNNGS
-824 LGIGGT
+824 LVIGT
-830 LAHNGGQSVQ
+830 LGHNGGQSVQ

-845 GRDTCHVTSSLD
+845 GRETCHVTSSLD

-862 PDIIPQDGH
+862 PDIIPQGGLDGH

-877 TTTKGHNRAY
+877 TTKGHGRTY

-893 EQNAVITSSTYDHLM
+893 EQNAVITSGTYDHLM

-918 GGLPPG
+918 GPPP
-924 SGHGHGPYIQY
+924 GHGPYIQY

-947 ASQQQQQQQ
+947 ANQQQQQQQ
-956 QHPHTHPHQHP
+956 PPP
-967 HQHQLQA
+967 
-974 GQQQQQQQKT
+974 QKT
-984 ELSYSDLTAPMVG
+984 ELSYSELAAPLVG
-997 VGGSAVGVQ
+997 TAVGVQ
-1006 RLAPYCSA
+1006 RMAPYCSA
-1014 TLGRPGRG
+1014 TLGRPGR

-1027 RAEPNIYSQVNV
+1027 RAEPNIYSQ
-1039 MMDDEILADLQAAT
+1039 
-1053 AAGGSYVA
+1053 
-1061 GAVVDNVG
+1061 
-1069 GRGAS
+1069 
-1074 PSLYLQGH
+1074 
-1082 ATRIDLAHH
+1082 IDLAHH
-1091 PMPMYSTSPMFATNG
+1091 PLPMYSTSPMFGTNS
-1106 GTITGVTMSHPSQL
+1106 TITGVTGVTMSHPSQL
-1120 ATFSPTP
+1120 ATFSSTP
-1127 PPPIFTHSV
+1127 PPPIFAHSV
-1136 MTATGEGGLLQPVT
+1136 VTTGDGLLQPVT
-1150 CMGLVAAT
+1150 CMGLVAT
-1158 SSAAAAAA
+1158 SSAAAVG
-1166 SGQHQQQQQ
+1166 SGNMSLPPQHQQQQQ
-1175 HHHQTT
+1175 LT
-1181 ANGGNGSIV
+1181 AANGGGNGSIV
-1190 GVNVGM
+1190 GMGM

-1212 PEEMHHQLNGEDVLI
+1212 PEELHHQLNGEDVLI
-1227 AQDRNHGTGTRF
+1227 AQDRNMGTGTRF

>member
-1 MGQASFYHCCCL
+1 MGRSCSRWLSLPLCL
-13 LLVCLVLSTL
+13 LVLFVLSTL
-23 NGRAAAATRV
+23 NGQAAAASRV

-58 PVLSE
+58 PVLAE

-123 LSFHVEGRAGTLS
+123 LSFHVEGRAGTLTM
-136 IKSTTEDDTGEYRCR
+136 KSTTEDDTGEYRCR

-192 YNEGSAINITCV
+192 YNEGSGINITCV

-211 PRVTWLHGNTIYK
+211 PRVTWLHGNTVYK
-224 NASVGHALSER
+224 DASVGQSLSER
-235 RVGNVLSLARL
+235 RVANVLSLQRL

-309 APTITWWKGSSPMK
+309 APTITWWKGSTPMK
-323 NTHEIANPDGNM
+323 NTHEIGNPDGNM

-359 GMIPESGLEDGWKL
+359 SMIPESGLEDGWKL

-391 ATLREGID
+391 STLREGID

-414 VSWRHNGAILAN
+414 VSWRHNGEILAN

-477 CRSNQRTTYSSGRHE
+477 CRPRQRVSYSSGRHE

-499 IDANPME
+499 IDANPAE
-506 ASYVW
+506 ATYVW
-511 KFNASQGE
+511 KFNATQGE

-608 MEVYVNGTTRNPKFS
+608 MEVYMNGTTRHPKIS
-623 KSNRPY
+623 KSKRPY

-642 VFLIANNSK
+642 VFLIAHNSK

-668 KQTVRITF
+668 KQTVKITF
-676 TKFYQGVR
+676 TKSFQGFR
-684 PASTTTTALAT
+684 PAYPKSKATATTT
-695 SSDCVCDEEEFLGV
+695 SDCVCDEDEFINL
-709 GRGKGLVHDAGQ
+709 GKGIGLDVGKDV
-721 DQATE
+721 DQQE

-770 GRDRNNYSHPGNG
+770 GRDRNNYSHPGSGVVGVGGTTTGN
-783 GSGGGGTGGGGVAV
+783 GSGMGGV
-797 AGTGG
+797 GG
-802 PAGTTANGNGSLG
+802 VGGMGGTTANGNGSLG

-824 LGIGGT
+824 LVIGT
-830 LAHNGGQSVQ
+830 LGHNGGQSVQ

-845 GRDTCHVTSSLD
+845 GRETCHVTSSLD

-862 PDIIPQDGH
+862 PDIIPQGGLDGH
-871 DVDDEW
+871 DLDDEW
-877 TTTKGHNRAY
+877 TTKGHGRAY
-887 ATAALA
+887 ATAAMA
-893 EQNAVITSSTYDHLM
+893 EQNAVITSGTYDHLM

-918 GGLPPG
+918 GPPPA
-924 SGHGHGPYIQY
+924 HGPYIQY

-947 ASQQQQQQQ
+947 ANQQQQLQQQ
-956 QHPHTHPHQHP
+956 P
-967 HQHQLQA
+967 
-974 GQQQQQQQKT
+974 QQKT
-984 ELSYSDLTAPMVG
+984 ELSYSDLTAPL
-997 VGGSAVGVQ
+997 VGGPVSVQ
-1006 RLAPYCSA
+1006 RMAPYCSA
-1014 TLGRPGRG
+1014 TLGRPGR
-1022 QAELK
+1022 QTELK
-1027 RAEPNIYSQVNV
+1027 RAEPNIYSQ
-1039 MMDDEILADLQAAT
+1039 
-1053 AAGGSYVA
+1053 
-1061 GAVVDNVG
+1061 
-1069 GRGAS
+1069 
-1074 PSLYLQGH
+1074 
-1082 ATRIDLAHH
+1082 
-1091 PMPMYSTSPMFATNG
+1091 
-1106 GTITGVTMSHPSQL
+1106 
-1120 ATFSPTP
+1120 
-1127 PPPIFTHSV
+1127 
-1136 MTATGEGGLLQPVT
+1136 
-1150 CMGLVAAT
+1150 
-1158 SSAAAAAA
+1158 
-1166 SGQHQQQQQ
+1166 
-1175 HHHQTT
+1175 
-1181 ANGGNGSIV
+1181 
-1190 GVNVGM
+1190 
-1196 SLYGSDVGKPQ
+1196 GKPQ

-1212 PEEMHHQLNGEDVLI
+1212 PEEVHHQLNGEDVLI
-1227 AQDRNHGTGTRF
+1227 AQDRNLGSGTRF

>member
-1 MGQASFYHCCCL
+1 MSRTSSRSLSLPLCL
-13 LLVCLVLSTL
+13 LVLSAL
-23 NGRAAAATRV
+23 NGPAAAASRV

-123 LSFHVEGRAGTLS
+123 LSFHVEGRAGTLT

-177 LDSKGATIKDHTLGP
+177 LDSKGVTIEDHTLGP
-192 YNEGSAINITCV
+192 YNEGSGINITCV

-211 PRVTWLHGNTIYK
+211 PRVTWLHGNTVYK
-224 NASVGHALSER
+224 NASVGQPLSER
-235 RVGNVLSLARL
+235 RVGNTLSLARL

-273 LDMNLRPLIVKLQG
+273 LDMNLRPLIVNLQG
-287 ENRPLSAGN
+287 ENRALSAGN

-309 APTITWWKGSSPMK
+309 APTITWWKGSTPMK
-323 NTHEIANPDGNM
+323 NTHEIATPDGNL

-359 GMIPESGLEDGWKL
+359 SMIPESGMEDGWKL

-391 ATLREGID
+391 STLREGID

-404 NIKSNPWIYK
+404 NIKSNPWIYE
-414 VSWRHNGAILAN
+414 VSWRHNGKILTN

-477 CRSNQRTTYSSGRHE
+477 CRPRQRLSYSSGRHE

-499 IDANPME
+499 IDANPAE
-506 ASYVW
+506 ATYVW
-511 KFNASQGE
+511 KFNATQGE

-555 NEIGDQSEPCVYTIV
+555 NEIGDQSEPCVYTIF

-594 CIEGFDGGLQQDFI
+594 CIEGFNGGLQQDFI
-608 MEVYVNGTTRNPKFS
+608 MEVYMNGTTRHPKIS
-623 KSNRPY
+623 KSKRPY

-668 KQTVRITF
+668 KQTVKITF
-676 TKFYQGVR
+676 TKSFQGLR
-684 PASTTTTALAT
+684 PAYPKSKATATTT
-695 SSDCVCDEEEFLGV
+695 SDCVCDEDEFLNL
-709 GRGKGLVHDAGQ
+709 GKGISHDEGTDA
-721 DQATE
+721 DQQE

-740 PFLGILAGIVGSVFL
+740 PFLGILAGIVGSIFL

-770 GRDRNNYSHPGNG
+770 GRDRNNYSHPGSGVGGVGGTTGN
-783 GSGGGGTGGGGVAV
+783 GSGMGGGGGGV
-797 AGTGG
+797 G
-802 PAGTTANGNGSLG
+802 GTTANGNGSLG

-824 LGIGGT
+824 LVIGT
-830 LAHNGGQSVQ
+830 LGHNGGQSVQ

-845 GRDTCHVTSSLD
+845 GRETCHVTSSLD

-871 DVDDEW
+871 DLDDEW
-877 TTTKGHNRAY
+877 TTKGHGRTY
-887 ATAALA
+887 ATAAMA
-893 EQNAVITSSTYDHLM
+893 EQNAVITSGTYDHLM

-918 GGLPPG
+918 APPPG
-924 SGHGHGPYIQY
+924 HGQYIQY

-947 ASQQQQQQQ
+947 ANQQQQLQQQ
-956 QHPHTHPHQHP
+956 P
-967 HQHQLQA
+967 
-974 GQQQQQQQKT
+974 QQKT
-984 ELSYSDLTAPMVG
+984 ELSYSELSAPLVSG
-997 VGGSAVGVQ
+997 PVGVQ
-1006 RLAPYCSA
+1006 RMAPYCSA
-1014 TLGRPGRG
+1014 TLGRPGR

-1027 RAEPNIYSQVNV
+1027 RAEPNIYSQ
-1039 MMDDEILADLQAAT
+1039 
-1053 AAGGSYVA
+1053 
-1061 GAVVDNVG
+1061 
-1069 GRGAS
+1069 
-1074 PSLYLQGH
+1074 
-1082 ATRIDLAHH
+1082 IDLAHH
-1091 PMPMYSTSPMFATNG
+1091 PMPMYSTSPMFGTNS
-1106 GTITGVTMSHPSQL
+1106 TITGVTMSHPSQL

-1127 PPPIFTHSV
+1127 PPPIFTHSMV
-1136 MTATGEGGLLQPVT
+1136 TTGDGLLQPVT
-1150 CMGLVAAT
+1150 CMGLVAT
-1158 SSAAAAAA
+1158 SSAGA
-1166 SGQHQQQQQ
+1166 SVPGPVPLPPQQQQQ
-1175 HHHQTT
+1175 QQLTA

-1190 GVNVGM
+1190 GMGM

-1212 PEEMHHQLNGEDVLI
+1212 PEEVHHQLNGEDILI
-1227 AQDRNHGTGTRF
+1227 AQDRNLGSGTRF

>member
-1 MGQASFYHCCCL
+1 MGQASLFCCHCCC

-23 NGRAAAATRV
+23 NGPAAGATRV

-63 SIMGTVGRLPCNV
+63 SIMGTVGLLPCNV

-108 FAQGTHWSDETYRER
+108 FDRGTHWSDETYRER
-123 LSFHVEGRAGTLS
+123 LSFNVTGRAGTLS

-224 NASVGHALSER
+224 NASVGQSLSER

-359 GMIPESGLEDGWKL
+359 SMIPESGMEDGWKL

-477 CRSNQRTTYSSGRHE
+477 CRGGQRTTYSSGRHE

-506 ASYVW
+506 ATYVW

-555 NEIGDQSEPCVYTIV
+555 NEIGDQSDPCVYTIV

-594 CIEGFDGGLQQDFI
+594 CIEGFDGGLQQEFI
-608 MEVYVNGTTRNPKFS
+608 MEVYMNGTTRNPKVS
-623 KSNRPY
+623 RLNRPY

-642 VFLIANNSK
+642 VFLIANNTK

-676 TKFYQGVR
+676 TKFYQGRR
-684 PASTTTTALAT
+684 PTTTAMAT
-695 SSDCVCDEEEFLGV
+695 TSDCICNEEEFLGV
-709 GRGKGLVHDAGQ
+709 GKGKVLGHDAGTAVQEQ
-721 DQATE
+721 DEEQAE

-760 VIVVRVRGSS
+760 VIVVRVRGST
-770 GRDRNNYSHPGNG
+770 GRDRNNYSHPGSG
-783 GSGGGGTGGGGVAV
+783 GGGGTGSGATGS
-797 AGTGG
+797 AGIGG
-802 PAGTTANGNGSLG
+802 PGGTTANGNGSLG

-862 PDIIPQDGH
+862 PDIIPQGGLDGH

-877 TTTKGHNRAY
+877 TTKGHSRAY

-918 GGLPPG
+918 GGPPP
-924 SGHGHGPYIQY
+924 GHGPYIQY

-947 ASQQQQQQQ
+947 ANQHQQQQQ
-956 QHPHTHPHQHP
+956 QHTHPHQH
-967 HQHQLQA
+967 QHQLQ
-974 GQQQQQQQKT
+974 GVPQQQKT
-984 ELSYSDLTAPMVG
+984 ELSYSDLTAPMV
-997 VGGSAVGVQ
+997 GSAVGVQ

-1022 QAELK
+1022 QTELK
-1027 RAEPNIYSQVNV
+1027 RAEPNIYSQ
-1039 MMDDEILADLQAAT
+1039 
-1053 AAGGSYVA
+1053 
-1061 GAVVDNVG
+1061 
-1069 GRGAS
+1069 
-1074 PSLYLQGH
+1074 
-1082 ATRIDLAHH
+1082 IDLAHH
-1091 PMPMYSTSPMFATNG
+1091 PMPMYSTSPMFATNS
-1106 GTITGVTMSHPSQL
+1106 TITGVTMSHPSQM

-1158 SSAAAAAA
+1158 SSGA
-1166 SGQHQQQQQ
+1166 GQQHQQQHQ
-1175 HHHQTT
+1175 HQHQTT

>member
-1 MGQASFYHCCCL
+1 MGRSCSRWLSLPLCL
-13 LLVCLVLSTL
+13 LVLFVLSTL
-23 NGRAAAATRV
+23 NGQAAAASRV

-58 PVLSE
+58 PVLAE

-123 LSFHVEGRAGTLS
+123 LSFHVEGRAGTLTM
-136 IKSTTEDDTGEYRCR
+136 KSTTEDDTGEYRCR

-192 YNEGSAINITCV
+192 YNEGSGINITCV

-211 PRVTWLHGNTIYK
+211 PRVTWLHGNTVYK
-224 NASVGHALSER
+224 DASVGQSLSER
-235 RVGNVLSLARL
+235 RVANVLSLQRL

-309 APTITWWKGSSPMK
+309 APTITWWKGSTPMK
-323 NTHEIANPDGNM
+323 NTHEIGNPDGNM

-359 GMIPESGLEDGWKL
+359 SMIPESGLEDGWKL

-391 ATLREGID
+391 STLREGID

-414 VSWRHNGAILAN
+414 VSWRHNGEILAN

-477 CRSNQRTTYSSGRHE
+477 CRPRQRVSYSSGRHE

-499 IDANPME
+499 IDANPAE
-506 ASYVW
+506 ATYVW
-511 KFNASQGE
+511 KFNATQGE

-608 MEVYVNGTTRNPKFS
+608 MEVYMNGTTRHPKIS
-623 KSNRPY
+623 KSKRPY

-642 VFLIANNSK
+642 VFLIAHNSK

-668 KQTVRITF
+668 KQTVKITF
-676 TKFYQGVR
+676 TKSFQGFR
-684 PASTTTTALAT
+684 PAYPKSKATATTT
-695 SSDCVCDEEEFLGV
+695 SDCVCDEDEFINL
-709 GRGKGLVHDAGQ
+709 GKGIGLDVGKDV
-721 DQATE
+721 DQQE

-770 GRDRNNYSHPGNG
+770 GRDRNNYSHPGSGVVGVGGTTTGN
-783 GSGGGGTGGGGVAV
+783 GSGMGGV
-797 AGTGG
+797 GG
-802 PAGTTANGNGSLG
+802 VGGMGGTTANGNGSLG

-824 LGIGGT
+824 LVIGT
-830 LAHNGGQSVQ
+830 LGHNGGQSVQ

-845 GRDTCHVTSSLD
+845 GRETCHVTSSLD

-862 PDIIPQDGH
+862 PDIIPQGGLDGH
-871 DVDDEW
+871 DLDDEW
-877 TTTKGHNRAY
+877 TTKGHGRAY
-887 ATAALA
+887 ATAAMA
-893 EQNAVITSSTYDHLM
+893 EQNAVITSGTYDHLM

-918 GGLPPG
+918 GPPPA
-924 SGHGHGPYIQY
+924 HGPYIQY

-947 ASQQQQQQQ
+947 ANQQQQLQQQ
-956 QHPHTHPHQHP
+956 P
-967 HQHQLQA
+967 
-974 GQQQQQQQKT
+974 QQKT
-984 ELSYSDLTAPMVG
+984 ELSYSDLTAPL
-997 VGGSAVGVQ
+997 VGGPVSVQ
-1006 RLAPYCSA
+1006 RMAPYCSA
-1014 TLGRPGRG
+1014 TLGRPGR
-1022 QAELK
+1022 QTELK
-1027 RAEPNIYSQVNV
+1027 RAEPNIYSQ
-1039 MMDDEILADLQAAT
+1039 
-1053 AAGGSYVA
+1053 
-1061 GAVVDNVG
+1061 
-1069 GRGAS
+1069 
-1074 PSLYLQGH
+1074 
-1082 ATRIDLAHH
+1082 IDLAHH
-1091 PMPMYSTSPMFATNG
+1091 PMPMYSTSPMFGTNS
-1106 GTITGVTMSHPSQL
+1106 TITGVTMSHPSQL

-1127 PPPIFTHSV
+1127 PPPIFTHSMV
-1136 MTATGEGGLLQPVT
+1136 TTGDGLLQPVT
-1150 CMGLVAAT
+1150 CMGLVAT
-1158 SSAAAAAA
+1158 SSAA
-1166 SGQHQQQQQ
+1166 SVPGSVPLPPQQQQHQQQQQ
-1175 HHHQTT
+1175 QQLTA

-1190 GVNVGM
+1190 GMGM

-1212 PEEMHHQLNGEDVLI
+1212 PEEVHHQLNGEDVLI
-1227 AQDRNHGTGTRF
+1227 AQDRNLGSGTRF

>member
-1 MGQASFYHCCCL
+1 MSSSSSRPLCL
-13 LLVCLVLSTL
+13 PLCLLVLSAL
-23 NGRAAAATRV
+23 NGPAAAASRV

-46 EENALLLLLAGP
+46 EENGP

-76 TPPIYEDRVALVIWY
+76 TPPIHEDRVALVIWY

-123 LSFHVEGRAGTLS
+123 LSFHVEGRAGTLT

-177 LDSKGATIKDHTLGP
+177 LDSKGVTIEDHTLGP
-192 YNEGSAINITCV
+192 YNEGSGINITCV

-211 PRVTWLHGNTIYK
+211 PRVTWLHGNTVYK
-224 NASVGHALSER
+224 NASVGQPLSER
-235 RVGNVLSLARL
+235 RVGNTLSLARL

-287 ENRPLSAGN
+287 ENRALSAGN

-309 APTITWWKGSSPMK
+309 APTITWWKGSTPMK
-323 NTHEIANPDGNM
+323 NTHEIATPDGNL

-359 GMIPESGLEDGWKL
+359 SMIPESGMEDGWKL

-391 ATLREGID
+391 STLREGID

-404 NIKSNPWIYK
+404 NIKSNPWIYE
-414 VSWRHNGAILAN
+414 VSWRHNGKILTN

-477 CRSNQRTTYSSGRHE
+477 CRPRQRLSYSSGRHE

-499 IDANPME
+499 IDANPAE
-506 ASYVW
+506 ATYVW
-511 KFNASQGE
+511 KFNATQGE

-555 NEIGDQSEPCVYTIV
+555 NEIGDQSEPCVYTIF

-594 CIEGFDGGLQQDFI
+594 CIEGFNGGLQQDFI
-608 MEVYVNGTTRNPKFS
+608 MEVYMNGTTRHPKIS
-623 KSNRPY
+623 KSKRPY

-668 KQTVRITF
+668 KQT
-676 TKFYQGVR
+676 
-684 PASTTTTALAT
+684 
-695 SSDCVCDEEEFLGV
+695 
-709 GRGKGLVHDAGQ
+709 
-721 DQATE
+721 

-740 PFLGILAGIVGSVFL
+740 PFLGILAGIVGSIFL

-770 GRDRNNYSHPGNG
+770 GRDRNNYSHPGSGVGGIGGTTGN
-783 GSGGGGTGGGGVAV
+783 GSGMGGIGGGVGGGGV
-797 AGTGG
+797 G
-802 PAGTTANGNGSLG
+802 GTTANGNGSLG

-824 LGIGGT
+824 LVIGT
-830 LAHNGGQSVQ
+830 LGHNGGQSVQ

-845 GRDTCHVTSSLD
+845 GRETCHVTSSLD

-862 PDIIPQDGH
+862 PDIIPQGGLDGH
-871 DVDDEW
+871 DLDDEW
-877 TTTKGHNRAY
+877 TTKGHGRTY
-887 ATAALA
+887 ATAAMA
-893 EQNAVITSSTYDHLM
+893 EQNAVITSGTYDHLM

-918 GGLPPG
+918 APPPG
-924 SGHGHGPYIQY
+924 HGQYIQY

-947 ASQQQQQQQ
+947 GNQQQQLQQQ
-956 QHPHTHPHQHP
+956 P
-967 HQHQLQA
+967 
-974 GQQQQQQQKT
+974 QQKT
-984 ELSYSDLTAPMVG
+984 ELSYSELSAPL
-997 VGGSAVGVQ
+997 VGGPVGVQ
-1006 RLAPYCSA
+1006 RMAPYCSA
-1014 TLGRPGRG
+1014 TLGRPGR

-1039 MMDDEILADLQAAT
+1039 MMDDEILADLQAA
-1053 AAGGSYVA
+1053 AASGRSYVA

-1069 GRGAS
+1069 GA
-1074 PSLYLQGH
+1074 PNLYVQGY
-1082 ATRIDLAHH
+1082 ATR
-1091 PMPMYSTSPMFATNG
+1091 
-1106 GTITGVTMSHPSQL
+1106 V
-1120 ATFSPTP
+1120 
-1127 PPPIFTHSV
+1127 
-1136 MTATGEGGLLQPVT
+1136 
-1150 CMGLVAAT
+1150 
-1158 SSAAAAAA
+1158 
-1166 SGQHQQQQQ
+1166 
-1175 HHHQTT
+1175 
-1181 ANGGNGSIV
+1181 
-1190 GVNVGM
+1190 
-1196 SLYGSDVGKPQ
+1196 
-1207 LLKTV
+1207 
-1212 PEEMHHQLNGEDVLI
+1212 
-1227 AQDRNHGTGTRF
+1227 

>member
-1 MGQASFYHCCCL
+1 MSRTSSRSLSLPLCL
-13 LLVCLVLSTL
+13 LVLSAL
-23 NGRAAAATRV
+23 NGPAAAASRV

-46 EENALLLLLAGP
+46 EENGP

-123 LSFHVEGRAGTLS
+123 LSFHVEGRAGTLT

-177 LDSKGATIKDHTLGP
+177 LDSKGVTIEDHTLGP
-192 YNEGSAINITCV
+192 YNEGSGINITCV

-211 PRVTWLHGNTIYK
+211 PRVTWLHGNTVYK
-224 NASVGHALSER
+224 NASVGQPLSER
-235 RVGNVLSLARL
+235 RVGNTLSLARL

-273 LDMNLRPLIVKLQG
+273 LDMNLRPLIVNLQG
-287 ENRPLSAGN
+287 ENRALSAGN

-309 APTITWWKGSSPMK
+309 APTITWWKGSTPMK
-323 NTHEIANPDGNM
+323 NTHEIATPDGNL

-359 GMIPESGLEDGWKL
+359 SMIPESGMEDGWKL

-391 ATLREGID
+391 STLREGID

-404 NIKSNPWIYK
+404 NIKSNPWIYE
-414 VSWRHNGAILAN
+414 VSWRHNGKILTN

-477 CRSNQRTTYSSGRHE
+477 CRPRQRLSYSSGRHE

-499 IDANPME
+499 IDANPAE
-506 ASYVW
+506 ATYVW
-511 KFNASQGE
+511 KFNATQGE

-555 NEIGDQSEPCVYTIV
+555 NEIGDQSEPCVYTIF

-594 CIEGFDGGLQQDFI
+594 CIEGFNGGLQQDFI
-608 MEVYVNGTTRNPKFS
+608 MEVYMNGTTRHPKIS
-623 KSNRPY
+623 KSKRPY

-668 KQTVRITF
+668 KQT
-676 TKFYQGVR
+676 
-684 PASTTTTALAT
+684 
-695 SSDCVCDEEEFLGV
+695 
-709 GRGKGLVHDAGQ
+709 
-721 DQATE
+721 

-740 PFLGILAGIVGSVFL
+740 PFLGILAGIVGSIFL

-770 GRDRNNYSHPGNG
+770 GRDRNNYSHPGSGVGGVGGTTGN
-783 GSGGGGTGGGGVAV
+783 GSGMGGGGGGV
-797 AGTGG
+797 G
-802 PAGTTANGNGSLG
+802 GTTANGNGSLG

-824 LGIGGT
+824 LVIGT
-830 LAHNGGQSVQ
+830 LGHNGGQSVQ

-845 GRDTCHVTSSLD
+845 GRETCHVTSSLD

-862 PDIIPQDGH
+862 PDIIPQGGLDGH
-871 DVDDEW
+871 DLDDEW
-877 TTTKGHNRAY
+877 TTKGHGRTY
-887 ATAALA
+887 ATAAMA
-893 EQNAVITSSTYDHLM
+893 EQNAVITSGTYDHLM

-918 GGLPPG
+918 APPPG
-924 SGHGHGPYIQY
+924 HGQYIQY

-947 ASQQQQQQQ
+947 ANQQQQLQQQ
-956 QHPHTHPHQHP
+956 P
-967 HQHQLQA
+967 
-974 GQQQQQQQKT
+974 QQKT
-984 ELSYSDLTAPMVG
+984 ELSYSELSAPLVSG
-997 VGGSAVGVQ
+997 PVGVQ
-1006 RLAPYCSA
+1006 RMAPYCSA
-1014 TLGRPGRG
+1014 TLGRPGR

-1053 AAGGSYVA
+1053 ASGRSYVA

-1069 GRGAS
+1069 GA
-1074 PSLYLQGH
+1074 PNLYVQGY
-1082 ATRIDLAHH
+1082 ATR
-1091 PMPMYSTSPMFATNG
+1091 
-1106 GTITGVTMSHPSQL
+1106 V
-1120 ATFSPTP
+1120 
-1127 PPPIFTHSV
+1127 
-1136 MTATGEGGLLQPVT
+1136 
-1150 CMGLVAAT
+1150 
-1158 SSAAAAAA
+1158 
-1166 SGQHQQQQQ
+1166 
-1175 HHHQTT
+1175 
-1181 ANGGNGSIV
+1181 
-1190 GVNVGM
+1190 
-1196 SLYGSDVGKPQ
+1196 
-1207 LLKTV
+1207 
-1212 PEEMHHQLNGEDVLI
+1212 
-1227 AQDRNHGTGTRF
+1227 

>member
-1 MGQASFYHCCCL
+1 MGRSCSRWLSLPLCL
-13 LLVCLVLSTL
+13 LVLFVLSTL
-23 NGRAAAATRV
+23 NGQAEAASRV

-58 PVLSE
+58 PVLAE

-123 LSFHVEGRAGTLS
+123 LSFHVEGRAGTLTM
-136 IKSTTEDDTGEYRCR
+136 KSTTEDDTGEYRCR

-192 YNEGSAINITCV
+192 YNEGSGINITCV

-211 PRVTWLHGNTIYK
+211 PRVTWLHGNTVYK
-224 NASVGHALSER
+224 DASVGQSLSER
-235 RVGNVLSLARL
+235 RVANVLSLQRL

-309 APTITWWKGSSPMK
+309 APTITWWKGSTPMK
-323 NTHEIANPDGNM
+323 NTHEIGNPDGNM

-359 GMIPESGLEDGWKL
+359 SMIPESGLEDGWKL

-391 ATLREGID
+391 STLREGID

-414 VSWRHNGAILAN
+414 VSWRHNGEILAN

-477 CRSNQRTTYSSGRHE
+477 CRPRQRVSYSSGRHE

-499 IDANPME
+499 IDANPAE
-506 ASYVW
+506 ATYVW
-511 KFNASQGE
+511 KFNATQGE

-608 MEVYVNGTTRNPKFS
+608 MEVYMNGTTRHPKIS
-623 KSNRPY
+623 KSKRPY

-642 VFLIANNSK
+642 VFLIAHNSK

-668 KQTVRITF
+668 KQT
-676 TKFYQGVR
+676 
-684 PASTTTTALAT
+684 
-695 SSDCVCDEEEFLGV
+695 
-709 GRGKGLVHDAGQ
+709 
-721 DQATE
+721 

-770 GRDRNNYSHPGNG
+770 GRDRNNYSHPGSGVVGVGGTTTGN
-783 GSGGGGTGGGGVAV
+783 GSGMGGV
-797 AGTGG
+797 GG
-802 PAGTTANGNGSLG
+802 VGGMGGTTANGNGSLG

-824 LGIGGT
+824 LVIGT
-830 LAHNGGQSVQ
+830 LGHNGGQSVQ

-845 GRDTCHVTSSLD
+845 GRETCHVTSSLD

-862 PDIIPQDGH
+862 PDIIPQGGLDGH
-871 DVDDEW
+871 DLDDEW
-877 TTTKGHNRAY
+877 TTKGHGRAY
-887 ATAALA
+887 ATAAMA
-893 EQNAVITSSTYDHLM
+893 EQNAVITSGTYDHLM

-918 GGLPPG
+918 GPPPA
-924 SGHGHGPYIQY
+924 HGPYIQY

-947 ASQQQQQQQ
+947 ANQQQQLQQQ
-956 QHPHTHPHQHP
+956 P
-967 HQHQLQA
+967 
-974 GQQQQQQQKT
+974 QQKT
-984 ELSYSDLTAPMVG
+984 ELSYSDLTAPL
-997 VGGSAVGVQ
+997 VGGPVSVQ
-1006 RLAPYCSA
+1006 RMAPYCSA
-1014 TLGRPGRG
+1014 TLGRPGR
-1022 QAELK
+1022 QTELK
-1027 RAEPNIYSQVNV
+1027 RAEPNIYSQ
-1039 MMDDEILADLQAAT
+1039 
-1053 AAGGSYVA
+1053 
-1061 GAVVDNVG
+1061 
-1069 GRGAS
+1069 
-1074 PSLYLQGH
+1074 
-1082 ATRIDLAHH
+1082 IDLAHH
-1091 PMPMYSTSPMFATNG
+1091 PMPMYSTSPMFGTNS
-1106 GTITGVTMSHPSQL
+1106 TITGVTMSHPSQL

-1127 PPPIFTHSV
+1127 PPPIFTHSMV
-1136 MTATGEGGLLQPVT
+1136 TTGDGLLQPVT
-1150 CMGLVAAT
+1150 CMGLVAT
-1158 SSAAAAAA
+1158 SSAA
-1166 SGQHQQQQQ
+1166 SVPGSVPLPPQQQQHQQQQQ
-1175 HHHQTT
+1175 QLTA

-1190 GVNVGM
+1190 GMGM

-1212 PEEMHHQLNGEDVLI
+1212 PEEVHHQLNGEDVLI
-1227 AQDRNHGTGTRF
+1227 AQDRNLGSGTRF

>member
-1 MGQASFYHCCCL
+1 MGRSCSRWLSLPLCL
-13 LLVCLVLSTL
+13 LVLSAL
-23 NGRAAAATRV
+23 NGQAAAASRV

-58 PVLSE
+58 PVLAE

-123 LSFHVEGRAGTLS
+123 LSFHVEGRAGTLTM
-136 IKSTTEDDTGEYRCR
+136 KSTTEDDTGEYRCR

-192 YNEGSAINITCV
+192 YNEGSGINITCV

-211 PRVTWLHGNTIYK
+211 PRVTWLHGNTVYK
-224 NASVGHALSER
+224 DASVGQSLSER
-235 RVGNVLSLARL
+235 RVANVLSLQRL

-309 APTITWWKGSSPMK
+309 APTITWWKGSTPMK
-323 NTHEIANPDGNM
+323 NTHEIGNPDGNM

-359 GMIPESGLEDGWKL
+359 SMIPESGLEDGWKL

-391 ATLREGID
+391 STLREGID

-414 VSWRHNGAILAN
+414 VSWRHNGEILAN

-477 CRSNQRTTYSSGRHE
+477 CRPRQRVSYSSGRHE

-499 IDANPME
+499 IDANPAE
-506 ASYVW
+506 ATYVW
-511 KFNASQGE
+511 KFNATQGE

-608 MEVYVNGTTRNPKFS
+608 MEVYMNGTTRHPKIS
-623 KSNRPY
+623 KSKRPY

-642 VFLIANNSK
+642 VFLIAHNSK

-668 KQTVRITF
+668 KQTVKITF
-676 TKFYQGVR
+676 TKSFQGLR
-684 PASTTTTALAT
+684 PAYPKSKATATTT
-695 SSDCVCDEEEFLGV
+695 SDCVCDEDEFLNL
-709 GRGKGLVHDAGQ
+709 GKGIGLDVGKDV
-721 DQATE
+721 DQQE

-770 GRDRNNYSHPGNG
+770 GRDRNNYSHPGSGGVVGVGGTTTGN
-783 GSGGGGTGGGGVAV
+783 GSGMGGV
-797 AGTGG
+797 GG
-802 PAGTTANGNGSLG
+802 VGGMGGTTANGNGSLG

-824 LGIGGT
+824 LVIGT
-830 LAHNGGQSVQ
+830 LGHNGGQSVQ

-845 GRDTCHVTSSLD
+845 GRETCHVTSSLD

-862 PDIIPQDGH
+862 PDIIPQGGLDGH
-871 DVDDEW
+871 ELDDEW
-877 TTTKGHNRAY
+877 TTKGHGRAY
-887 ATAALA
+887 ATAAMA
-893 EQNAVITSSTYDHLM
+893 EQNAVITSGTYDHLM

-918 GGLPPG
+918 GPPPA
-924 SGHGHGPYIQY
+924 HGPYIQY

-947 ASQQQQQQQ
+947 ANQQQQLQQQ
-956 QHPHTHPHQHP
+956 P
-967 HQHQLQA
+967 
-974 GQQQQQQQKT
+974 QQKT
-984 ELSYSDLTAPMVG
+984 ELSYSDLTAPL
-997 VGGSAVGVQ
+997 VGGPVSVQ
-1006 RLAPYCSA
+1006 RMAPYCSA
-1014 TLGRPGRG
+1014 TLGRPGR

-1027 RAEPNIYSQVNV
+1027 RAEPNIYSQ
-1039 MMDDEILADLQAAT
+1039 
-1053 AAGGSYVA
+1053 
-1061 GAVVDNVG
+1061 
-1069 GRGAS
+1069 
-1074 PSLYLQGH
+1074 
-1082 ATRIDLAHH
+1082 IDLAHH
-1091 PMPMYSTSPMFATNG
+1091 PMPMYSTSPMFGTNS
-1106 GTITGVTMSHPSQL
+1106 TITGVTMSHPSQL

-1127 PPPIFTHSV
+1127 PPPIFTHSMV
-1136 MTATGEGGLLQPVT
+1136 TTGDGLLQPVT
-1150 CMGLVAAT
+1150 CMGLVAT
-1158 SSAAAAAA
+1158 SSAA
-1166 SGQHQQQQQ
+1166 SVPGSVPLPPQQQQHQQQQQ
-1175 HHHQTT
+1175 LTA

-1190 GVNVGM
+1190 GMGM

-1212 PEEMHHQLNGEDVLI
+1212 PEEVHHQLNGEDVLI
-1227 AQDRNHGTGTRF
+1227 AQDRNLGSGTRF

>member
-1 MGQASFYHCCCL
+1 MSSSSSRPLSLPLCL
-13 LLVCLVLSTL
+13 LVLSAL
-23 NGRAAAATRV
+23 NGPAAAASRV

-123 LSFHVEGRAGTLS
+123 LSFHVEGRAGTLT

-177 LDSKGATIKDHTLGP
+177 LDSKGVTIEDHTLGP
-192 YNEGSAINITCV
+192 YNEGSGINITCV

-211 PRVTWLHGNTIYK
+211 PRVTWLHGNTVYK
-224 NASVGHALSER
+224 NASVGQSLSER
-235 RVGNVLSLARL
+235 RVGNTLSLARL

-287 ENRPLSAGN
+287 ENRALSAGN

-309 APTITWWKGSSPMK
+309 APTITWWKGSTPMK
-323 NTHEIANPDGNM
+323 NTHEIATPDGNL

-359 GMIPESGLEDGWKL
+359 SMIPESGMEDGWKL

-391 ATLREGID
+391 STLREGID

-404 NIKSNPWIYK
+404 NIKSNPWIYE
-414 VSWRHNGAILAN
+414 VSWRHNGKILTN

-477 CRSNQRTTYSSGRHE
+477 CRPRQRLSYSSGRHE

-499 IDANPME
+499 IDANPAE
-506 ASYVW
+506 ATYVW
-511 KFNASQGE
+511 KFNATQGE

-555 NEIGDQSEPCVYTIV
+555 NEIGDQSEPCVYTIF

-594 CIEGFDGGLQQDFI
+594 CIEGFNGGLQQDFI
-608 MEVYVNGTTRNPKFS
+608 MEVYMNGTTRHPKIS
-623 KSNRPY
+623 KSKRPY
-629 FEVSGLVPGMGYN
+629 FEVTGLVPGMGYN

-668 KQTVRITF
+668 KQT
-676 TKFYQGVR
+676 
-684 PASTTTTALAT
+684 
-695 SSDCVCDEEEFLGV
+695 
-709 GRGKGLVHDAGQ
+709 
-721 DQATE
+721 

-740 PFLGILAGIVGSVFL
+740 PFLGILAGIVGSIFL

-770 GRDRNNYSHPGNG
+770 GRDRNNYSHPGSGVGGVGGVGGTTGN
-783 GSGGGGTGGGGVAV
+783 GSGMGGIGGGVGGGGV
-797 AGTGG
+797 G
-802 PAGTTANGNGSLG
+802 GTTANGNGSLG
-815 LLASNNNGS
+815 MLASNNNGS
-824 LGIGGT
+824 LVIGT
-830 LAHNGGQSVQ
+830 LGHNGGQSVQ

-845 GRDTCHVTSSLD
+845 GRETCHVTSSLD

-862 PDIIPQDGH
+862 PDIIPQGGLDGH
-871 DVDDEW
+871 DLDDEW
-877 TTTKGHNRAY
+877 TTKGHGRTY
-887 ATAALA
+887 ATAAMA
-893 EQNAVITSSTYDHLM
+893 EQNAVITSGTYDHLM

-918 GGLPPG
+918 APPPG
-924 SGHGHGPYIQY
+924 HGQYIQY

-947 ASQQQQQQQ
+947 ANQQQQLQQQ
-956 QHPHTHPHQHP
+956 P
-967 HQHQLQA
+967 
-974 GQQQQQQQKT
+974 QQKT
-984 ELSYSDLTAPMVG
+984 ELSYSELSAPL
-997 VGGSAVGVQ
+997 VGGPVGVQ
-1006 RLAPYCSA
+1006 RMAPYCSA
-1014 TLGRPGRG
+1014 TLGRPGR

-1027 RAEPNIYSQVNV
+1027 RAEPNIYSQ
-1039 MMDDEILADLQAAT
+1039 
-1053 AAGGSYVA
+1053 
-1061 GAVVDNVG
+1061 
-1069 GRGAS
+1069 
-1074 PSLYLQGH
+1074 
-1082 ATRIDLAHH
+1082 IDLAHH
-1091 PMPMYSTSPMFATNG
+1091 PMPMYSTSPMFGTNS
-1106 GTITGVTMSHPSQL
+1106 TITGVTMSHPSQL

-1127 PPPIFTHSV
+1127 PPPIFTHSMV
-1136 MTATGEGGLLQPVT
+1136 TTGDGLLQPVT
-1150 CMGLVAAT
+1150 CMGLVAT
-1158 SSAAAAAA
+1158 SSAGA
-1166 SGQHQQQQQ
+1166 SVSGPLPLPPQQQQQQQQQQ
-1175 HHHQTT
+1175 HQQLTA

-1190 GVNVGM
+1190 GMGM

-1212 PEEMHHQLNGEDVLI
+1212 PEEVHHQLNGEDILI
-1227 AQDRNHGTGTRF
+1227 AQDRNLGSGTRF

>member
-1 MGQASFYHCCCL
+1 MSHASCRPLILPLCL
-13 LLVCLVLSTL
+13 LVLSTL
-23 NGRAAAATRV
+23 NGPATAASRV

-46 EENALLLLLAGP
+46 EENALLYLLAGP

-123 LSFHVEGRAGTLS
+123 LSFHVEGRAGTLT

-192 YNEGSAINITCV
+192 YNEGSGINITCV

-211 PRVTWLHGNTIYK
+211 PRVTWLHGNTVYK
-224 NASVGHALSER
+224 DANVGQSLSER
-235 RVGNVLSLARL
+235 RVGNVLSLPRL
-246 ERRNLHMQ
+246 ERKNLHMQ

-309 APTITWWKGSSPMK
+309 APTITWWKGSTPMK

-359 GMIPESGLEDGWKL
+359 SMIPESGLEDGWKL

-391 ATLREGID
+391 STLREGID

-404 NIKSNPWIYK
+404 NIKSNPWIYQ
-414 VSWRHNGAILAN
+414 VSWRHNGEILSN

-477 CRSNQRTTYSSGRHE
+477 CRPGQRTTYSAGRQE

-499 IDANPME
+499 IDANPSE
-506 ASYVW
+506 ATYVW
-511 KFNASQGE
+511 KFNASHGE
-519 TVDIPASQVAVDRG
+519 TIDILSSQVAVDRG
-533 RSIAHYTPMTEN
+533 RSIAHYTPQTEN

-608 MEVYVNGTTRNPKFS
+608 MEVYANGTTRYPKIS
-623 KSNRPY
+623 KSKRPY

-642 VFLIANNSK
+642 VFLIAHNSK

-668 KQTVRITF
+668 KQT
-676 TKFYQGVR
+676 
-684 PASTTTTALAT
+684 
-695 SSDCVCDEEEFLGV
+695 
-709 GRGKGLVHDAGQ
+709 
-721 DQATE
+721 

-740 PFLGILAGIVGSVFL
+740 PFLGILAGIVGSIFL

-770 GRDRNNYSHPGNG
+770 GRDRNNYSHPG
-783 GSGGGGTGGGGVAV
+783 SGGGVGGTTGPGGVGGGGVGGV
-797 AGTGG
+797 GVGT
-802 PAGTTANGNGSLG
+802 ATANGNGSLG
-815 LLASNNNGS
+815 LLSSNNNGS
-824 LGIGGT
+824 LVIGT
-830 LAHNGGQSVQ
+830 LGHNGGQSVQ

-845 GRDTCHVTSSLD
+845 GRETCHVTSSLD

-877 TTTKGHNRAY
+877 TTKGHGRTY

-893 EQNAVITSSTYDHLM
+893 EQNAVITSGTYDHLM

-918 GGLPPG
+918 GPPP
-924 SGHGHGPYIQY
+924 GHGPYIQY

-947 ASQQQQQQQ
+947 ANQQQQQQ
-956 QHPHTHPHQHP
+956 PPP
-967 HQHQLQA
+967 
-974 GQQQQQQQKT
+974 QKT
-984 ELSYSDLTAPMVG
+984 ELSYSELAAPLV
-997 VGGSAVGVQ
+997 GSAVGVQ
-1006 RLAPYCSA
+1006 RMAPYCSA
-1014 TLGRPGRG
+1014 TLGRPGR

-1027 RAEPNIYSQVNV
+1027 RAEPNIYSQ
-1039 MMDDEILADLQAAT
+1039 
-1053 AAGGSYVA
+1053 
-1061 GAVVDNVG
+1061 
-1069 GRGAS
+1069 
-1074 PSLYLQGH
+1074 
-1082 ATRIDLAHH
+1082 IDLAHH
-1091 PMPMYSTSPMFATNG
+1091 PLPMYSTSPMFGTNS
-1106 GTITGVTMSHPSQL
+1106 TITGVTMSHPSQL

-1127 PPPIFTHSV
+1127 PPPIFAHSV
-1136 MTATGEGGLLQPVT
+1136 VTTGDGLLQPVT
-1150 CMGLVAAT
+1150 CMGLVAT
-1158 SSAAAAAA
+1158 SSAAAVG
-1166 SGQHQQQQQ
+1166 SGNMPLPPQHQQQQQ
-1175 HHHQTT
+1175 LT
-1181 ANGGNGSIV
+1181 AANGGGNGSIV
-1190 GVNVGM
+1190 GMGM

-1212 PEEMHHQLNGEDVLI
+1212 PEELHHQLNGEDVLI
-1227 AQDRNHGTGTRF
+1227 AQDRNMGTGTRF

>member
-1 MGQASFYHCCCL
+1 MGRSCSRSLSLSLCL
-13 LLVCLVLSTL
+13 LVLSAL
-23 NGRAAAATRV
+23 HGQAAAASRV

-46 EENALLLLLAGP
+46 EENALLSLLAGP

-108 FAQGTHWSDETYRER
+108 FAQGTHWSDENYRER
-123 LSFHVEGRAGTLS
+123 LSFHVEGRAGTLT
-136 IKSTTEDDTGEYRCR
+136 IKSTTEEDTGEYRCR

-172 ESVII
+172 ESVLI
-177 LDSKGATIKDHTLGP
+177 LDSKGITIEDRTLGP
-192 YNEGSAINITCV
+192 YNEGSGINITCV

-211 PRVTWLHGNTIYK
+211 PRVTWLHGNTVYK
-224 NASVGHALSER
+224 DASVGHALSER
-235 RVGNVLSLARL
+235 RVGNVLSLQRL

-309 APTITWWKGSSPMK
+309 APTITWWKGSTPMK

-359 GMIPESGLEDGWKL
+359 SMIPESGMEDGWKL

-391 ATLREGID
+391 STLREGID

-414 VSWRHNGAILAN
+414 VSWRHNGEILSN
-426 NPAEGIAVSNQSLV
+426 NPAAGIAVSNQSLV

-477 CRSNQRTTYSSGRHE
+477 CRPRQRISYSSGRHE

-499 IDANPME
+499 IDANPAE

-511 KFNASQGE
+511 KFNATQGE

-608 MEVYVNGTTRNPKFS
+608 MEVHMNGTTRNPKIS
-623 KSNRPY
+623 KSKRPY
-629 FEVSGLVPGMGYN
+629 FEVSGLMPGMGYN
-642 VFLIANNSK
+642 VFLIAHNSK

-668 KQTVRITF
+668 KQTVTITF
-676 TKFYQGVR
+676 TKSFQGFR
-684 PASTTTTALAT
+684 PAYPKAKTTATTT
-695 SSDCVCDEEEFLGV
+695 SDCVCDEDEFLNL
-709 GRGKGLVHDAGQ
+709 GRAISHDEGKDV
-721 DQATE
+721 DQQE

-770 GRDRNNYSHPGNG
+770 GRDRNNYSHPGSGVGGVGVGGTTGN
-783 GSGGGGTGGGGVAV
+783 GSGVGGGGGV
-797 AGTGG
+797 G
-802 PAGTTANGNGSLG
+802 GTTANGNGSLG
-815 LLASNNNGS
+815 LLTSNNNGS
-824 LGIGGT
+824 LVIGT
-830 LAHNGGQSVQ
+830 LGHNGGQSVQ

-845 GRDTCHVTSSLD
+845 GRETCHVTSSLD

-862 PDIIPQDGH
+862 PDIIPQGGLDGH
-871 DVDDEW
+871 DLDDEW
-877 TTTKGHNRAY
+877 TTKGHGRAY
-887 ATAALA
+887 ATAAMA
-893 EQNAVITSSTYDHLM
+893 EQNAVITSGTYDHLM

-918 GGLPPG
+918 APPP
-924 SGHGHGPYIQY
+924 GHGPYIQY

-947 ASQQQQQQQ
+947 ANQQQQLQQQ
-956 QHPHTHPHQHP
+956 P
-967 HQHQLQA
+967 
-974 GQQQQQQQKT
+974 QQKT
-984 ELSYSDLTAPMVG
+984 ELSYSELTAPL
-997 VGGSAVGVQ
+997 VGGTVSVQ
-1006 RLAPYCSA
+1006 RMAPYCSA
-1014 TLGRPGRG
+1014 TLGRPGR

-1027 RAEPNIYSQVNV
+1027 RAEPNIYSQ
-1039 MMDDEILADLQAAT
+1039 
-1053 AAGGSYVA
+1053 
-1061 GAVVDNVG
+1061 
-1069 GRGAS
+1069 
-1074 PSLYLQGH
+1074 
-1082 ATRIDLAHH
+1082 IDLAHH
-1091 PMPMYSTSPMFATNG
+1091 PMPMYSTSPMFGTNS
-1106 GTITGVTMSHPSQL
+1106 TITGVTMSHPSQL

-1127 PPPIFTHSV
+1127 PPPIFTHSMV
-1136 MTATGEGGLLQPVT
+1136 TTGDGLLQPVT
-1150 CMGLVAAT
+1150 CMGLVAT
-1158 SSAAAAAA
+1158 SSAAA
-1166 SGQHQQQQQ
+1166 SGPGPGPLPLAPQQQQQ
-1175 HHHQTT
+1175 MT
-1181 ANGGNGSIV
+1181 ATNGGNGSIV
-1190 GVNVGM
+1190 GMGM

-1212 PEEMHHQLNGEDVLI
+1212 PEEIHHQLNGEDVLI
-1227 AQDRNHGTGTRF
+1227 AQDRSIGSGTRF

>member
-1 MGQASFYHCCCL
+1 MCLAVSCL
-13 LLVCLVLSTL
+13 LSLLLCLVLPAF
-23 NGRAAAATRV
+23 NGHAAAATRA

-46 EENALLLLLAGP
+46 EENALLNLLAGP

-63 SIMGTVGRLPCNV
+63 SIIGTMGRLPCNV

-123 LSFHVEGRAGTLS
+123 LSFHVEGRAGTLT

-162 KVNLTVIIPP
+162 KVNLTVITPP
-172 ESVII
+172 ESIII

-192 YNEGSAINITCV
+192 YNEGSSVNVTCV

-211 PRVTWLHGNTIYK
+211 PRVTWWHGNTMY
-224 NASVGHALSER
+224 NSSGVGHPLSER
-235 RVGNVLSLARL
+235 RVGNVLSLAKLKRK
-246 ERRNLHMQ
+246 NLHMQ

-267 IISSVV
+267 IISSIV
-273 LDMNLRPLIVKLQG
+273 LDMNLRPLIVKLQD

-296 SYQLSCVVIGARP
+296 SYQLSCVVIGSRP
-309 APTITWWKGSSPMK
+309 APTITWWKGSTPMK

-359 GMIPESGLEDGWKL
+359 SMIHESGLEDGWKL

-391 ATLREGID
+391 ATLREGVD

-404 NIKSNPWIYK
+404 NIKSNPWIHK
-414 VSWRHNGAILAN
+414 VSWRHNGEILAN
-426 NPAEGIAVSNQSLV
+426 NPAEGIVVANQSLV
-440 LQNASRARSGIYTCV
+440 LQNASRARTGIYTCI

-477 CRSNQRTTYSSGRHE
+477 CRAGQRTTYSSGRHE

-499 IDANPME
+499 IDANP
-506 ASYVW
+506 ADATYIW
-511 KFNASQGE
+511 KFNATQGE
-519 TVDIPASQVAVDRG
+519 TADIPASLVAVDRG
-533 RSIAHYTPMTEN
+533 RSVAHYTPMVEN
-545 DYGTLLCWAT
+545 DYGTLLCWAS
-555 NEIGDQSEPCVYTIV
+555 NEIGDQSEPCVYTIT

-576 PLLNCTVLNQT
+576 PLVNCTLLNQT
-587 STGFQIE
+587 SSGFQIE

-608 MEVYVNGTTRNPKFS
+608 MEVYVNGTTRFPKIYKS
-623 KSNRPY
+623 KKPY

-642 VFLIANNSK
+642 VFLIAHNSK

-668 KQTVRITF
+668 KQT
-676 TKFYQGVR
+676 
-684 PASTTTTALAT
+684 
-695 SSDCVCDEEEFLGV
+695 
-709 GRGKGLVHDAGQ
+709 
-721 DQATE
+721 DQPR
-726 DLSLAYAPVIEDIR
+726 AYGHVIEDIR

-760 VIVVRVRGSS
+760 VVVVRVRGSS

-783 GSGGGGTGGGGVAV
+783 GSS
-797 AGTGG
+797 
-802 PAGTTANGNGSLG
+802 TANGNGNLG
-815 LLASNNNGS
+815 ILGSNNNGS
-824 LGIGGT
+824 LGIGT

-845 GRDTCHVTSSLD
+845 GRETCHVTSSLD

-877 TTTKGHNRAY
+877 TTKGHNRAY

-893 EQNAVITSSTYDHLM
+893 EQNAVITSSTYDHIM
-908 PTYAVVDKKT
+908 PTYAVVDKKS
-918 GGLPPG
+918 GPPT
-924 SGHGHGPYIQY
+924 GHGQYIQY

-947 ASQQQQQQQ
+947 ANQQQ
-956 QHPHTHPHQHP
+956 QH
-967 HQHQLQA
+967 QHQQ
-974 GQQQQQQQKT
+974 QQQQQQQKT
-984 ELSYSDLTAPMVG
+984 ELSYSELAAPLVGNAVG
-997 VGGSAVGVQ
+997 VGSVQ
-1006 RLAPYCSA
+1006 RLTPYCSA
-1014 TLGRPGRG
+1014 TLGRPR
-1022 QAELK
+1022 QTELK
-1027 RAEPNIYSQVNV
+1027 RAEPNIYSQ
-1039 MMDDEILADLQAAT
+1039 
-1053 AAGGSYVA
+1053 
-1061 GAVVDNVG
+1061 
-1069 GRGAS
+1069 
-1074 PSLYLQGH
+1074 
-1082 ATRIDLAHH
+1082 IDLAHH
-1091 PMPMYSTSPMFATNG
+1091 PMYSTSPMFGTNS
-1106 GTITGVTMSHPSQL
+1106 TITGVTMSHPSQL

-1127 PPPIFTHSV
+1127 PPPIFAHSV
-1136 MTATGEGGLLQPVT
+1136 VATGDGLLQPVT
-1150 CMGLVAAT
+1150 CMGLVAT
-1158 SSAAAAAA
+1158 SSATAP
-1166 SGQHQQQQQ
+1166 GNGPVVQQQA
-1175 HHHQTT
+1175 T
-1181 ANGGNGSIV
+1181 ANGAGGNGSIV
-1190 GVNVGM
+1190 GVGVGM
-1196 SLYGSDVGKPQ
+1196 SLYGSDVAKPQ

-1212 PEEMHHQLNGEDVLI
+1212 PEEMHHQLNGDEMLI
-1227 AQDRNHGTGTRF
+1227 SQDRNHGTGTRF

>member
-1 MGQASFYHCCCL
+1 MCLAVSCL
-13 LLVCLVLSTL
+13 LSLLLCLVLPAF
-23 NGRAAAATRV
+23 NGHAAAATRA

-46 EENALLLLLAGP
+46 EENALLNLLAGP

-63 SIMGTVGRLPCNV
+63 SIIGTMGRLPCNV

-123 LSFHVEGRAGTLS
+123 LSFHVEGRAGTLT

-162 KVNLTVIIPP
+162 KVNLTVITPP
-172 ESVII
+172 ESIII

-192 YNEGSAINITCV
+192 YNEGSSVNVTCV

-211 PRVTWLHGNTIYK
+211 PRVTWWHGNTMY
-224 NASVGHALSER
+224 NSSGVGHPLSER
-235 RVGNVLSLARL
+235 RVGNVLSLAKLKRK
-246 ERRNLHMQ
+246 NLHMQ

-267 IISSVV
+267 IISSIV
-273 LDMNLRPLIVKLQG
+273 LDMNLRPLIVKLQD

-296 SYQLSCVVIGARP
+296 SYQLSCVVIGSRP
-309 APTITWWKGSSPMK
+309 APTITWWKGSTPMK

-359 GMIPESGLEDGWKL
+359 SMIHESGLEDGWKL

-391 ATLREGID
+391 ATLREGVD

-404 NIKSNPWIYK
+404 NIKSNPWIHK
-414 VSWRHNGAILAN
+414 VSWRHNGEILAN
-426 NPAEGIAVSNQSLV
+426 NPAEGIVVANQSLV
-440 LQNASRARSGIYTCV
+440 LQNASRARTGIYTCI

-477 CRSNQRTTYSSGRHE
+477 CRAGQRTTYSSGRHE

-499 IDANPME
+499 IDANP
-506 ASYVW
+506 ADATYIW
-511 KFNASQGE
+511 KFNATQGE
-519 TVDIPASQVAVDRG
+519 TADIPASLVAVDRG
-533 RSIAHYTPMTEN
+533 RSVAHYTPMVEN
-545 DYGTLLCWAT
+545 DYGTLLCWAS
-555 NEIGDQSEPCVYTIV
+555 NEIGDQSEPCVYTIT

-576 PLLNCTVLNQT
+576 PLVNCTLLNQT
-587 STGFQIE
+587 SSGFQIE

-608 MEVYVNGTTRNPKFS
+608 MEVYVNGTTRFPKIYKS
-623 KSNRPY
+623 KKPY

-642 VFLIANNSK
+642 VFLIAHNSK

-668 KQTVRITF
+668 KQTVKITF
-676 TKFYQGVR
+676 TKSYQALK
-684 PASTTTTALAT
+684 PAYGPTATATAAITTSTSKPTT
-695 SSDCVCDEEEFLGV
+695 SDCACEDDKFVGV
-709 GRGKGLVHDAGQ
+709 GRGAYDE
-721 DQATE
+721 DQPR
-726 DLSLAYAPVIEDIR
+726 AYGHVIEDIR

-760 VIVVRVRGSS
+760 VVVVRVRGSS

-783 GSGGGGTGGGGVAV
+783 GSS
-797 AGTGG
+797 
-802 PAGTTANGNGSLG
+802 TANGNGNLG
-815 LLASNNNGS
+815 ILGSNNNGS
-824 LGIGGT
+824 LGIGT

-845 GRDTCHVTSSLD
+845 GRETCHVTSSLD

-877 TTTKGHNRAY
+877 TTKGHNRAY

-893 EQNAVITSSTYDHLM
+893 EQNAVITSSTYDHIM
-908 PTYAVVDKKT
+908 PTYAVVDKKS
-918 GGLPPG
+918 GPPT
-924 SGHGHGPYIQY
+924 GHGQYIQY

-947 ASQQQQQQQ
+947 ANQQQ
-956 QHPHTHPHQHP
+956 QH
-967 HQHQLQA
+967 QHQQ
-974 GQQQQQQQKT
+974 QQQQQQQKT
-984 ELSYSDLTAPMVG
+984 ELSYSELAAPLVGNAVG
-997 VGGSAVGVQ
+997 VGSVQ
-1006 RLAPYCSA
+1006 RLTPYCSA
-1014 TLGRPGRG
+1014 TLGRPR
-1022 QAELK
+1022 QTELK
-1027 RAEPNIYSQVNV
+1027 RAEPNIYSQ
-1039 MMDDEILADLQAAT
+1039 
-1053 AAGGSYVA
+1053 
-1061 GAVVDNVG
+1061 
-1069 GRGAS
+1069 
-1074 PSLYLQGH
+1074 
-1082 ATRIDLAHH
+1082 IDLAHH
-1091 PMPMYSTSPMFATNG
+1091 PMYSTSPMFGTNS
-1106 GTITGVTMSHPSQL
+1106 TITGVTMSHPSQL

-1127 PPPIFTHSV
+1127 PPPIFAHSV
-1136 MTATGEGGLLQPVT
+1136 VATGDGLLQPVT
-1150 CMGLVAAT
+1150 CMGLVAT
-1158 SSAAAAAA
+1158 SSATAP
-1166 SGQHQQQQQ
+1166 GNGPVVQQQA
-1175 HHHQTT
+1175 T
-1181 ANGGNGSIV
+1181 ANGAGGNGSIV
-1190 GVNVGM
+1190 GVGVGM
-1196 SLYGSDVGKPQ
+1196 SLYGSDVAKPQ

-1212 PEEMHHQLNGEDVLI
+1212 PEEMHHQLNGDEMLI
-1227 AQDRNHGTGTRF
+1227 SQDRNHGTGTRF

>member
-1 MGQASFYHCCCL
+1 MGQASFYCCCCL
-13 LLVCLVLSTL
+13 LLVGLVLSTL
-23 NGRAAAATRV
+23 NGRAAGATRV

-224 NASVGHALSER
+224 NASVGHSLSER

-359 GMIPESGLEDGWKL
+359 SMIPESGLEDGWKL

-499 IDANPME
+499 IEANPME

-684 PASTTTTALAT
+684 PTSTTTTALAT

-709 GRGKGLVHDAGQ
+709 GKGKGLVHDAGQ
-721 DQATE
+721 DQASE

-947 ASQQQQQQQ
+947 ANQQQQQQQ

-1027 RAEPNIYSQVNV
+1027 RAEPNIYSQ
-1039 MMDDEILADLQAAT
+1039 
-1053 AAGGSYVA
+1053 
-1061 GAVVDNVG
+1061 
-1069 GRGAS
+1069 
-1074 PSLYLQGH
+1074 
-1082 ATRIDLAHH
+1082 IDLAHH

-1166 SGQHQQQQQ
+1166 SGQQQQHQQQQQ

>member
-1 MGQASFYHCCCL
+1 MCLAVSCL
-13 LLVCLVLSTL
+13 LSLLLCLVLPAF
-23 NGRAAAATRV
+23 NGHAAAATRA

-46 EENALLLLLAGP
+46 EENGP

-63 SIMGTVGRLPCNV
+63 SIIGTMGRLPCNV

-123 LSFHVEGRAGTLS
+123 LSFHVEGRAGTLT

-162 KVNLTVIIPP
+162 KVNLTVITPP
-172 ESVII
+172 ESIII

-192 YNEGSAINITCV
+192 YNEGSSVNVTCV

-211 PRVTWLHGNTIYK
+211 PRVTWWHGNTMY
-224 NASVGHALSER
+224 NSSGVGHPLSER
-235 RVGNVLSLARL
+235 RVGNVLSLAKLKRK
-246 ERRNLHMQ
+246 NLHMQ

-267 IISSVV
+267 IISSIV
-273 LDMNLRPLIVKLQG
+273 LDMNLRPLIVKLQD

-296 SYQLSCVVIGARP
+296 SYQLSCVVIGSRP
-309 APTITWWKGSSPMK
+309 APTITWWKGSTPMK

-359 GMIPESGLEDGWKL
+359 SMIHESGLEDGWKL

-391 ATLREGID
+391 ATLREGVD

-404 NIKSNPWIYK
+404 NIKSNPWIHK
-414 VSWRHNGAILAN
+414 VSWRHNGEILAN
-426 NPAEGIAVSNQSLV
+426 NPAEGIVVANQSLV
-440 LQNASRARSGIYTCV
+440 LQNASRARTGIYTCI

-477 CRSNQRTTYSSGRHE
+477 CRAGQRTTYSSGRHE

-499 IDANPME
+499 IDANP
-506 ASYVW
+506 ADATYIW
-511 KFNASQGE
+511 KFNATQGE
-519 TVDIPASQVAVDRG
+519 TADIPASLVAVDRG
-533 RSIAHYTPMTEN
+533 RSVAHYTPMVEN
-545 DYGTLLCWAT
+545 DYGTLLCWAS
-555 NEIGDQSEPCVYTIV
+555 NEIGDQSEPCVYTIT

-576 PLLNCTVLNQT
+576 PLVNCTLLNQT
-587 STGFQIE
+587 SSGFQIE

-608 MEVYVNGTTRNPKFS
+608 MEVYVNGTTRFPKIYKS
-623 KSNRPY
+623 KKPY

-642 VFLIANNSK
+642 VFLIAHNSK

-668 KQTVRITF
+668 KQT
-676 TKFYQGVR
+676 
-684 PASTTTTALAT
+684 
-695 SSDCVCDEEEFLGV
+695 
-709 GRGKGLVHDAGQ
+709 
-721 DQATE
+721 DQPR
-726 DLSLAYAPVIEDIR
+726 AYGHVIEDIR

-760 VIVVRVRGSS
+760 VVVVRVRGSS

-783 GSGGGGTGGGGVAV
+783 GSS
-797 AGTGG
+797 
-802 PAGTTANGNGSLG
+802 TANGNGNLG
-815 LLASNNNGS
+815 ILGSNNNGS
-824 LGIGGT
+824 LGIGT

-845 GRDTCHVTSSLD
+845 GRETCHVTSSLD

-877 TTTKGHNRAY
+877 TTKGHNRAY

-893 EQNAVITSSTYDHLM
+893 EQNAVITSSTYDHIM
-908 PTYAVVDKKT
+908 PTYAVVDKKS
-918 GGLPPG
+918 GPPT
-924 SGHGHGPYIQY
+924 GHGQYIQY

-947 ASQQQQQQQ
+947 ANQQQ
-956 QHPHTHPHQHP
+956 QH
-967 HQHQLQA
+967 QHQQ
-974 GQQQQQQQKT
+974 QQQQQQQKT
-984 ELSYSDLTAPMVG
+984 ELSYSELAAPLVGNAVG
-997 VGGSAVGVQ
+997 VGSVQ
-1006 RLAPYCSA
+1006 RLTPYCSA
-1014 TLGRPGRG
+1014 TLGRPR
-1022 QAELK
+1022 QTELK
-1027 RAEPNIYSQVNV
+1027 RAEPNIYSQ
-1039 MMDDEILADLQAAT
+1039 
-1053 AAGGSYVA
+1053 
-1061 GAVVDNVG
+1061 
-1069 GRGAS
+1069 
-1074 PSLYLQGH
+1074 
-1082 ATRIDLAHH
+1082 IDLAHH
-1091 PMPMYSTSPMFATNG
+1091 PMYSTSPMFGTNS
-1106 GTITGVTMSHPSQL
+1106 TITGVTMSHPSQL

-1127 PPPIFTHSV
+1127 PPPIFAHSV
-1136 MTATGEGGLLQPVT
+1136 VATGDGLLQPVT
-1150 CMGLVAAT
+1150 CMGLVAT
-1158 SSAAAAAA
+1158 SSATAP
-1166 SGQHQQQQQ
+1166 GNGPVVQQQA
-1175 HHHQTT
+1175 T
-1181 ANGGNGSIV
+1181 ANGAGGNGSIV
-1190 GVNVGM
+1190 GVGVGM
-1196 SLYGSDVGKPQ
+1196 SLYGSDVAKPQ

-1212 PEEMHHQLNGEDVLI
+1212 PEEMHHQLNGDEMLI
-1227 AQDRNHGTGTRF
+1227 SQDRNHGTGTRF

>member
-1 MGQASFYHCCCL
+1 MSRTSSRSLSLPLCL
-13 LLVCLVLSTL
+13 LVLSAL
-23 NGRAAAATRV
+23 NGPAAAASRV

-123 LSFHVEGRAGTLS
+123 LSFHVEGRAGTLT

-177 LDSKGATIKDHTLGP
+177 LDSKGVTIEDHTLGP
-192 YNEGSAINITCV
+192 YNEGSGINITCV

-211 PRVTWLHGNTIYK
+211 PRVTWLHGNTVYK
-224 NASVGHALSER
+224 NASVGQPLSER
-235 RVGNVLSLARL
+235 RVGNTLSLARL

-273 LDMNLRPLIVKLQG
+273 LDMNLRPLIVNLQG
-287 ENRPLSAGN
+287 ENRALSAGN

-309 APTITWWKGSSPMK
+309 APTITWWKGSTPMK
-323 NTHEIANPDGNM
+323 NTHEIATPDGNL

-359 GMIPESGLEDGWKL
+359 SMIPESGMEDGWKL

-391 ATLREGID
+391 STLREGID

-404 NIKSNPWIYK
+404 NIKSNPWIYE
-414 VSWRHNGAILAN
+414 VSWRHNGKILTN

-463 ESNPVQLDIRFAPV
+463 ESNPVQLDIRFTPV
-477 CRSNQRTTYSSGRHE
+477 CRPRQRLSYNSGRH

-499 IDANPME
+499 IDANPAE
-506 ASYVW
+506 ATYVW
-511 KFNASQGE
+511 KFNATQGE

-555 NEIGDQSEPCVYTIV
+555 NEIGDQSEPCVYTIF

-594 CIEGFDGGLQQDFI
+594 CIEGFNGGLQQDFI
-608 MEVYVNGTTRNPKFS
+608 MEVYMNGTTRHPKIS
-623 KSNRPY
+623 KSKRPY

-668 KQTVRITF
+668 KQTGEFNHTGLTLRIFQFREPNPTYTYEARVMRAVLPFSSPSFKITF
-676 TKFYQGVR
+676 TKSFQGLR
-684 PASTTTTALAT
+684 PAYPKSKATATTT
-695 SSDCVCDEEEFLGV
+695 SDCVCDEDEFLNL
-709 GRGKGLVHDAGQ
+709 GKGISHDEGTDA
-721 DQATE
+721 DQQE
-726 DLSLAYAPVIEDIR
+726 
-740 PFLGILAGIVGSVFL
+740 
-755 VALII
+755 
-760 VIVVRVRGSS
+760 
-770 GRDRNNYSHPGNG
+770 
-783 GSGGGGTGGGGVAV
+783 GSGGL
-797 AGTGG
+797 
-802 PAGTTANGNGSLG
+802 SF
-815 LLASNNNGS
+815 
-824 LGIGGT
+824 
-830 LAHNGGQSVQ
+830 
-840 DMHRI
+840 
-845 GRDTCHVTSSLD
+845 
-857 SIDKN
+857 SI
-862 PDIIPQDGH
+862 
-871 DVDDEW
+871 
-877 TTTKGHNRAY
+877 
-887 ATAALA
+887 
-893 EQNAVITSSTYDHLM
+893 
-908 PTYAVVDKKT
+908 
-918 GGLPPG
+918 
-924 SGHGHGPYIQY
+924 
-935 NTLIP
+935 
-940 VSKMGAY
+940 
-947 ASQQQQQQQ
+947 
-956 QHPHTHPHQHP
+956 
-967 HQHQLQA
+967 
-974 GQQQQQQQKT
+974 
-984 ELSYSDLTAPMVG
+984 
-997 VGGSAVGVQ
+997 
-1006 RLAPYCSA
+1006 
-1014 TLGRPGRG
+1014 
-1022 QAELK
+1022 
-1027 RAEPNIYSQVNV
+1027 
-1039 MMDDEILADLQAAT
+1039 
-1053 AAGGSYVA
+1053 
-1061 GAVVDNVG
+1061 
-1069 GRGAS
+1069 
-1074 PSLYLQGH
+1074 
-1082 ATRIDLAHH
+1082 
-1091 PMPMYSTSPMFATNG
+1091 
-1106 GTITGVTMSHPSQL
+1106 
-1120 ATFSPTP
+1120 
-1127 PPPIFTHSV
+1127 IF
-1136 MTATGEGGLLQPVT
+1136 
-1150 CMGLVAAT
+1150 
-1158 SSAAAAAA
+1158 
-1166 SGQHQQQQQ
+1166 
-1175 HHHQTT
+1175 
-1181 ANGGNGSIV
+1181 
-1190 GVNVGM
+1190 
-1196 SLYGSDVGKPQ
+1196 Y
-1207 LLKTV
+1207 
-1212 PEEMHHQLNGEDVLI
+1212 
-1227 AQDRNHGTGTRF
+1227 

>member
-1 MGQASFYHCCCL
+1 MGRSCSRWLSLPLCL
-13 LLVCLVLSTL
+13 LVLSAL
-23 NGRAAAATRV
+23 NGQAAAASRV

-58 PVLSE
+58 PVLAE

-123 LSFHVEGRAGTLS
+123 LSFHVEGRAGTLTM
-136 IKSTTEDDTGEYRCR
+136 KSTTEDDTGEYRCR

-192 YNEGSAINITCV
+192 YNEGSGINITCV

-211 PRVTWLHGNTIYK
+211 PRVTWLHGNTVYK
-224 NASVGHALSER
+224 DASVGQSLSER
-235 RVGNVLSLARL
+235 RVANVLSLQRL

-309 APTITWWKGSSPMK
+309 APTITWWKGSTPMK
-323 NTHEIANPDGNM
+323 NTHEIGNPDGNM

-359 GMIPESGLEDGWKL
+359 SMIPESGLEDGWKL

-391 ATLREGID
+391 STLREGID

-414 VSWRHNGAILAN
+414 VSWRHNGEILAN

-477 CRSNQRTTYSSGRHE
+477 CRPRQRVSYSSGRHE

-499 IDANPME
+499 IDANPAE
-506 ASYVW
+506 ATYVW
-511 KFNASQGE
+511 KFNATQGE

-608 MEVYVNGTTRNPKFS
+608 MEVYMNGTTRHPKIS
-623 KSNRPY
+623 KSKRPY

-642 VFLIANNSK
+642 VFLIAHNSK

-668 KQTVRITF
+668 KQTVKITF
-676 TKFYQGVR
+676 TKSFQGLR
-684 PASTTTTALAT
+684 PAYPKSKATATTT
-695 SSDCVCDEEEFLGV
+695 SDCVCDEDEFLNL
-709 GRGKGLVHDAGQ
+709 GKGIGLDVGKDV
-721 DQATE
+721 DQQE

-770 GRDRNNYSHPGNG
+770 GRDRNNYSHPGSGGVVGVGGTTTGN
-783 GSGGGGTGGGGVAV
+783 GSGMGGV
-797 AGTGG
+797 GG
-802 PAGTTANGNGSLG
+802 VGGMGGTTANGNGSLG

-824 LGIGGT
+824 LVIGT
-830 LAHNGGQSVQ
+830 LGHNGGQSVQ

-845 GRDTCHVTSSLD
+845 GRETCHVTSSLD

-871 DVDDEW
+871 ELDDEW
-877 TTTKGHNRAY
+877 TTKGHGRAY
-887 ATAALA
+887 ATAAMA
-893 EQNAVITSSTYDHLM
+893 EQNAVITSGTYDHLM

-918 GGLPPG
+918 GPPPA
-924 SGHGHGPYIQY
+924 HGPYIQY

-947 ASQQQQQQQ
+947 ANQQQQLQQQ
-956 QHPHTHPHQHP
+956 P
-967 HQHQLQA
+967 
-974 GQQQQQQQKT
+974 QQKT
-984 ELSYSDLTAPMVG
+984 ELSYSDLTAPL
-997 VGGSAVGVQ
+997 VGGPVSVQ
-1006 RLAPYCSA
+1006 RMAPYCSA
-1014 TLGRPGRG
+1014 TLGRPGR

-1027 RAEPNIYSQVNV
+1027 RAEPNIYSQ
-1039 MMDDEILADLQAAT
+1039 
-1053 AAGGSYVA
+1053 
-1061 GAVVDNVG
+1061 
-1069 GRGAS
+1069 
-1074 PSLYLQGH
+1074 
-1082 ATRIDLAHH
+1082 IDLAHH
-1091 PMPMYSTSPMFATNG
+1091 PMPMYSTSPMFGTNS
-1106 GTITGVTMSHPSQL
+1106 TITGVTMSHPSQL

-1127 PPPIFTHSV
+1127 PPPIFTHSMV
-1136 MTATGEGGLLQPVT
+1136 TTGDGLLQPVT
-1150 CMGLVAAT
+1150 CMGLVAT
-1158 SSAAAAAA
+1158 SSAA
-1166 SGQHQQQQQ
+1166 SVPGSVPLPPQQQQHQQQQQ
-1175 HHHQTT
+1175 LTA

-1190 GVNVGM
+1190 GMGM

-1212 PEEMHHQLNGEDVLI
+1212 PEEVHHQLNGEDVLI
-1227 AQDRNHGTGTRF
+1227 AQDRNLGSGTRF

>member
-1 MGQASFYHCCCL
+1 MGRSCCRTL
-13 LLVCLVLSTL
+13 SLPLFLLVLSAL
-23 NGRAAAATRV
+23 NGQAAAASRV

-63 SIMGTVGRLPCNV
+63 SIMGTNGRLPCNV

-123 LSFHVEGRAGTLS
+123 LSFHVEGRAGTLT

-192 YNEGSAINITCV
+192 YNEGSGINITCV

-211 PRVTWLHGNTIYK
+211 PRVTWLHGNTVYK
-224 NASVGHALSER
+224 DSSVGQALSER
-235 RVGNVLSLARL
+235 RVANVLSLQRL

-309 APTITWWKGSSPMK
+309 APTITWWKGSTPMK

-359 GMIPESGLEDGWKL
+359 SMIPESGMEDGWKL

-391 ATLREGID
+391 STLREGID

-414 VSWRHNGAILAN
+414 VSWRHNGEILAN

-477 CRSNQRTTYSSGRHE
+477 CRPRQRISYSSGRHE

-499 IDANPME
+499 IDANPAE

-511 KFNASQGE
+511 KFNATQGE

-608 MEVYVNGTTRNPKFS
+608 MEVYMNGTTRHPKIS
-623 KSNRPY
+623 KSKRPY

-642 VFLIANNSK
+642 VFLIAHNSK

-668 KQTVRITF
+668 KQT
-676 TKFYQGVR
+676 
-684 PASTTTTALAT
+684 
-695 SSDCVCDEEEFLGV
+695 
-709 GRGKGLVHDAGQ
+709 
-721 DQATE
+721 

-770 GRDRNNYSHPGNG
+770 GRDRNNYSHPG
-783 GSGGGGTGGGGVAV
+783 GGGVV
-797 AGTGG
+797 GVGGTTTGNGSGMVGGMAGGG
-802 PAGTTANGNGSLG
+802 LGGLGGTTANGNGSLG

-824 LGIGGT
+824 LVIGT
-830 LAHNGGQSVQ
+830 LGHNGGQSVQ

-845 GRDTCHVTSSLD
+845 GRETCHVTSSLD

-862 PDIIPQDGH
+862 PDIIPQGGLDGH
-871 DVDDEW
+871 DLDDEW
-877 TTTKGHNRAY
+877 TTKGHGRAY

-893 EQNAVITSSTYDHLM
+893 EQNAVITSGTYDHLM

-918 GGLPPG
+918 GPPPG
-924 SGHGHGPYIQY
+924 HGQYIQY

-947 ASQQQQQQQ
+947 ANQQQQQQ
-956 QHPHTHPHQHP
+956 
-967 HQHQLQA
+967 L
-974 GQQQQQQQKT
+974 QQQPQQKT
-984 ELSYSDLTAPMVG
+984 ELSYSELTAPLVG
-997 VGGSAVGVQ
+997 APVSVQ
-1006 RLAPYCSA
+1006 RMAPYCSA
-1014 TLGRPGRG
+1014 TLGRPGR
-1022 QAELK
+1022 QTELK
-1027 RAEPNIYSQVNV
+1027 RAEPNIYSQ
-1039 MMDDEILADLQAAT
+1039 
-1053 AAGGSYVA
+1053 
-1061 GAVVDNVG
+1061 
-1069 GRGAS
+1069 
-1074 PSLYLQGH
+1074 
-1082 ATRIDLAHH
+1082 IDLAHH
-1091 PMPMYSTSPMFATNG
+1091 PMPMYSTSPMFGTNS
-1106 GTITGVTMSHPSQL
+1106 TITGVTMSHPSQL

-1127 PPPIFTHSV
+1127 PPPIFTHSMV
-1136 MTATGEGGLLQPVT
+1136 TTGDGLLQPVT
-1150 CMGLVAAT
+1150 CMGLVAT
-1158 SSAAAAAA
+1158 SSAAA
-1166 SGQHQQQQQ
+1166 SVPGSVPLPPQQQHQQQHQQQQL
-1175 HHHQTT
+1175 TA

-1190 GVNVGM
+1190 GMGM

-1212 PEEMHHQLNGEDVLI
+1212 PEEVHHQLNGEDVLI
-1227 AQDRNHGTGTRF
+1227 AQDRSLGSGTRF

>member
-46 EENALLLLLAGP
+46 EENGP

-862 PDIIPQDGH
+862 PDIIPQGGLDGH

-1027 RAEPNIYSQVNV
+1027 RAEPNIYSQ
-1039 MMDDEILADLQAAT
+1039 
-1053 AAGGSYVA
+1053 
-1061 GAVVDNVG
+1061 
-1069 GRGAS
+1069 
-1074 PSLYLQGH
+1074 
-1082 ATRIDLAHH
+1082 IDLAHH

>member
-1 MGQASFYHCCCL
+1 MSSSSSRPLSLPLCL
-13 LLVCLVLSTL
+13 LVLSAL
-23 NGRAAAATRV
+23 NGPAAAASRV

-123 LSFHVEGRAGTLS
+123 LSFHVEGRAGTLT

-177 LDSKGATIKDHTLGP
+177 LDSKGVTIEDHTLGP
-192 YNEGSAINITCV
+192 YNEGSGINITCV

-211 PRVTWLHGNTIYK
+211 PRVTWLHGNTVYK
-224 NASVGHALSER
+224 NASVGQSLSER
-235 RVGNVLSLARL
+235 RVGNTLSLARL

-287 ENRPLSAGN
+287 ENRALSAGN

-309 APTITWWKGSSPMK
+309 APTITWWKGSTPMK
-323 NTHEIANPDGNM
+323 NTHEIATPDGNL

-359 GMIPESGLEDGWKL
+359 SMIPESGMEDGWKL

-391 ATLREGID
+391 STLREGID

-404 NIKSNPWIYK
+404 NIKSNPWIYE
-414 VSWRHNGAILAN
+414 VSWRHNGKILTN

-477 CRSNQRTTYSSGRHE
+477 CRPRQRLSYSSGRHE

-499 IDANPME
+499 IDANPAE
-506 ASYVW
+506 ATYVW
-511 KFNASQGE
+511 KFNATQGE

-555 NEIGDQSEPCVYTIV
+555 NEIGDQSEPCVYTIF

-594 CIEGFDGGLQQDFI
+594 CIEGFNGGLQQDFI
-608 MEVYVNGTTRNPKFS
+608 MEVYMNGTTRHPKIS
-623 KSNRPY
+623 KSKRPY
-629 FEVSGLVPGMGYN
+629 FEVTGLVPGMGYN

-668 KQTVRITF
+668 KQTVKITF
-676 TKFYQGVR
+676 TKSFQGLR
-684 PASTTTTALAT
+684 PAYPKSKSKSKATATTTTT
-695 SSDCVCDEEEFLGV
+695 SDCVCDEDEFLNL
-709 GRGKGLVHDAGQ
+709 GKGFSHDEGTDAEQ
-721 DQATE
+721 QE

-740 PFLGILAGIVGSVFL
+740 PFLGILAGIVGSIFL

-770 GRDRNNYSHPGNG
+770 GRDRNNYSHPGSGVGGVGGVGGTTGN
-783 GSGGGGTGGGGVAV
+783 GSGMGGIGGGVGGGGV
-797 AGTGG
+797 G
-802 PAGTTANGNGSLG
+802 GTTANGNGSLG
-815 LLASNNNGS
+815 MLASNNNGS
-824 LGIGGT
+824 LVIGT
-830 LAHNGGQSVQ
+830 LGHNGGQSVQ

-845 GRDTCHVTSSLD
+845 GRETCHVTSSLD

-871 DVDDEW
+871 DLDDEW
-877 TTTKGHNRAY
+877 TTKGHGRTY
-887 ATAALA
+887 ATAAMA
-893 EQNAVITSSTYDHLM
+893 EQNAVITSGTYDHLM

-918 GGLPPG
+918 APPPG
-924 SGHGHGPYIQY
+924 HGQYIQY

-947 ASQQQQQQQ
+947 ANQQQQLQQQ
-956 QHPHTHPHQHP
+956 P
-967 HQHQLQA
+967 
-974 GQQQQQQQKT
+974 QQKT
-984 ELSYSDLTAPMVG
+984 ELSYSELSAPL
-997 VGGSAVGVQ
+997 VGGPVGVQ
-1006 RLAPYCSA
+1006 RMAPYCSA
-1014 TLGRPGRG
+1014 TLGRPGR

-1027 RAEPNIYSQVNV
+1027 RAEPNIYSQ
-1039 MMDDEILADLQAAT
+1039 
-1053 AAGGSYVA
+1053 
-1061 GAVVDNVG
+1061 
-1069 GRGAS
+1069 
-1074 PSLYLQGH
+1074 
-1082 ATRIDLAHH
+1082 IDLAHH
-1091 PMPMYSTSPMFATNG
+1091 PMPMYSTSPMFGTNS
-1106 GTITGVTMSHPSQL
+1106 TITGVTMSHPSQL

-1127 PPPIFTHSV
+1127 PPPIFTHSMV
-1136 MTATGEGGLLQPVT
+1136 TTGDGLLQPVT
-1150 CMGLVAAT
+1150 CMGLVAT
-1158 SSAAAAAA
+1158 SSAGA
-1166 SGQHQQQQQ
+1166 SVSGPLPLPPQQQQQQQQQQ
-1175 HHHQTT
+1175 HQQLTA

-1190 GVNVGM
+1190 GMGM

-1212 PEEMHHQLNGEDVLI
+1212 PEEVHHQLNGEDILI
-1227 AQDRNHGTGTRF
+1227 AQDRNLGSGTRF

>member
-1 MGQASFYHCCCL
+1 MGRSCSRSLCL
-13 LLVCLVLSTL
+13 LLCLPLSL
-23 NGRAAAATRV
+23 LLLSALHGQAAAATRV

-63 SIMGTVGRLPCNV
+63 SIMGTIGRLPCNV

-123 LSFHVEGRAGTLS
+123 LSFHVEGRAGTLT

-177 LDSKGATIKDHTLGP
+177 LDSKGVTIEDHTLGP
-192 YNEGSAINITCV
+192 YNEGSGINITCV

-211 PRVTWLHGNTIYK
+211 PRVTWLHGNTVYK
-224 NASVGHALSER
+224 DASVGQALSER
-235 RVGNVLSLARL
+235 RVGNVLSLQRL

-309 APTITWWKGSSPMK
+309 APTITWWKGSTPMK

-359 GMIPESGLEDGWKL
+359 SMIPESGMEDGWKL

-391 ATLREGID
+391 STLREGID

-414 VSWRHNGAILAN
+414 VSWRHNGEILSN

-477 CRSNQRTTYSSGRHE
+477 CRPRQRISYSSGRHE

-499 IDANPME
+499 IDANPAE
-506 ASYVW
+506 ATYVW
-511 KFNASQGE
+511 KFNATQGE

-608 MEVYVNGTTRNPKFS
+608 MEVYMNGTTRHPKIS
-623 KSNRPY
+623 KSKRPY

-642 VFLIANNSK
+642 VFLIAHNSK

-668 KQTVRITF
+668 KQT
-676 TKFYQGVR
+676 
-684 PASTTTTALAT
+684 
-695 SSDCVCDEEEFLGV
+695 
-709 GRGKGLVHDAGQ
+709 
-721 DQATE
+721 

-740 PFLGILAGIVGSVFL
+740 PFLGILAGVVGSVFL

-770 GRDRNNYSHPGNG
+770 GRDRNNYSHPGSGVGGVGGTTGN
-783 GSGGGGTGGGGVAV
+783 GSGLGGGV
-797 AGTGG
+797 GG
-802 PAGTTANGNGSLG
+802 GMGGVGGTTANGNGSLG

-824 LGIGGT
+824 LLIGT
-830 LAHNGGQSVQ
+830 LGHNGGQSVQ

-845 GRDTCHVTSSLD
+845 GRETCHVTSSLD

-862 PDIIPQDGH
+862 PDIIPQGGLDGH
-871 DVDDEW
+871 DLVDDEW
-877 TTTKGHNRAY
+877 TTKGHGRAY
-887 ATAALA
+887 ATAAMA
-893 EQNAVITSSTYDHLM
+893 EQNAVITSGTYDHLM

-918 GGLPPG
+918 GPPP
-924 SGHGHGPYIQY
+924 GHGPYIQY

-947 ASQQQQQQQ
+947 ANQQQQQQQ
-956 QHPHTHPHQHP
+956 QP
-967 HQHQLQA
+967 
-974 GQQQQQQQKT
+974 QQKT
-984 ELSYSDLTAPMVG
+984 ELSYSELTAPAMVG
-997 VGGSAVGVQ
+997 GTVSVQ
-1006 RLAPYCSA
+1006 RMAPYCSA
-1014 TLGRPGRG
+1014 TLGRPGR

-1027 RAEPNIYSQVNV
+1027 RAEPNIYSQ
-1039 MMDDEILADLQAAT
+1039 
-1053 AAGGSYVA
+1053 
-1061 GAVVDNVG
+1061 
-1069 GRGAS
+1069 
-1074 PSLYLQGH
+1074 
-1082 ATRIDLAHH
+1082 IDLAHH
-1091 PMPMYSTSPMFATNG
+1091 PMPMYSTSPMFGTNS
-1106 GTITGVTMSHPSQL
+1106 TITGVTMSHPSQL

-1127 PPPIFTHSV
+1127 PPPIFTHSMV
-1136 MTATGEGGLLQPVT
+1136 TTGDGLLQPVT
-1150 CMGLVAAT
+1150 CMGLVAT
-1158 SSAAAAAA
+1158 SSAAS
-1166 SGQHQQQQQ
+1166 SGPGPCQGALPPQQHQQHQQQQQ
-1175 HHHQTT
+1175 QQQQQQLT
-1181 ANGGNGSIV
+1181 ATNGGNGSIV
-1190 GVNVGM
+1190 GMGM

-1212 PEEMHHQLNGEDVLI
+1212 PEELHHQLNGEDVLI
-1227 AQDRNHGTGTRF
+1227 AQDRNLGSGTRF

>member
-1 MGQASFYHCCCL
+1 MGQASLFCCHCCCL
-13 LLVCLVLSTL
+13 LVCLILSTL
-23 NGRAAAATRV
+23 NGPAAGATRV

-63 SIMGTVGRLPCNV
+63 SIMGTVGQLPCNV

-108 FAQGTHWSDETYRER
+108 LALGTHWSDETYRER

-224 NASVGHALSER
+224 NASVGHSLSER
-235 RVGNVLSLARL
+235 RVGNILSLARL

-323 NTHEIANPDGNM
+323 STHEIANPDGNM

-359 GMIPESGLEDGWKL
+359 SMIPESGMEDGWKL

-463 ESNPVQLDIRFAPV
+463 ESNSVQLDIRFAPV
-477 CRSNQRTTYSSGRHE
+477 CRGGQRTTYSSGRHE

-506 ASYVW
+506 ATYVW

-555 NEIGDQSEPCVYTIV
+555 NEIGDQSDPCVYTIV

-608 MEVYVNGTTRNPKFS
+608 MEVYVNGTTRNPKVS
-623 KSNRPY
+623 RPNRPY

-642 VFLIANNSK
+642 VFLIAQNSK

-668 KQTVRITF
+668 KQT
-676 TKFYQGVR
+676 
-684 PASTTTTALAT
+684 
-695 SSDCVCDEEEFLGV
+695 
-709 GRGKGLVHDAGQ
+709 
-721 DQATE
+721 

-760 VIVVRVRGSS
+760 VIVVRVRGST
-770 GRDRNNYSHPGNG
+770 GRDRNNYSHPGSG
-783 GSGGGGTGGGGVAV
+783 GGGGTGSGATGSGGI
-797 AGTGG
+797 GG
-802 PAGTTANGNGSLG
+802 PGGTPANGNGSLG

-845 GRDTCHVTSSLD
+845 GRETCHVTSSLD

-862 PDIIPQDGH
+862 PDIIPQGGLDGH

-877 TTTKGHNRAY
+877 TTKGHSRAY

-918 GGLPPG
+918 GGPPP
-924 SGHGHGPYIQY
+924 GHGPYIQY
-935 NTLIP
+935 NSLIP

-947 ASQQQQQQQ
+947 ANQHQQQQQ
-956 QHPHTHPHQHP
+956 QHPHPHQ
-967 HQHQLQA
+967 HQHQLQ
-974 GQQQQQQQKT
+974 GVPHQQKT
-984 ELSYSDLTAPMVG
+984 ELSYSDLTAPMV
-997 VGGSAVGVQ
+997 GSAVGVQ

-1022 QAELK
+1022 QTELK
-1027 RAEPNIYSQVNV
+1027 RAEPNIYSQ
-1039 MMDDEILADLQAAT
+1039 
-1053 AAGGSYVA
+1053 
-1061 GAVVDNVG
+1061 
-1069 GRGAS
+1069 
-1074 PSLYLQGH
+1074 
-1082 ATRIDLAHH
+1082 IDLAHH
-1091 PMPMYSTSPMFATNG
+1091 PMPMYSTSPMFATNS
-1106 GTITGVTMSHPSQL
+1106 TITGVTMSHPSQM

-1158 SSAAAAAA
+1158 SSGA
-1166 SGQHQQQQQ
+1166 GQQQ
-1175 HHHQTT
+1175 HHQHQTT
-1181 ANGGNGSIV
+1181 PNNGNGSIV